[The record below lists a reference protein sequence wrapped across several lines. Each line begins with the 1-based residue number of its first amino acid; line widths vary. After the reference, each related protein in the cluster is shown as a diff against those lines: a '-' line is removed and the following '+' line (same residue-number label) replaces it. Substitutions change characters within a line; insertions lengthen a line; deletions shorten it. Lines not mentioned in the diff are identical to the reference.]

1 MSDRIKT
8 LYGQLVRNGYDLGG
22 YEKFNA
28 AMHDSNRRRSLYNQ
42 LVANRADL
50 GGYEKFSSVVETAP
64 RTTPSAPQ
72 KKRDVVADTINMLRT
87 PSSQYTRP
95 QPSKAAGTF
104 EMPSKYD
111 IYHNM
116 PDAIKR
122 HQTPTPLKPE
132 AVMPSVP
139 SNAAESVWAAAD
151 KAAGAEVRKKVDEGW
166 SWRKI
171 MQALSSGASVT
182 GGLGDDNAQALE
194 TTSVAHLKTHDL
206 QKLSDQAWAA
216 LGSKQQQSII
226 NDSYIYLKEQ
236 YPDADDKALVDAARK
251 MARAKS
257 DEQMYNLAV
266 EKNMP
271 KSVGEFFLRKAA
283 AASSFGSLSKGY
295 ASMMAGTRGDMEA
308 EDTALQKYGAKH
320 KVADI
325 AGSVAGFAVDPLTYA
340 SGAVGGA
347 ATKVTL
353 WAGGKVL
360 SEAAARKMS
369 QTLGGKLLLGAVSGA
384 ANFGTFEAGGEAIN
398 QYKWGGTLDVD
409 PETGRYVVGD
419 FSLGKV
425 ASQMR
430 HGLTMGGLMG
440 AFGTWLG
447 NVSTK
452 AAQATTS
459 TLGKL
464 GVRAG
469 ELGVGLVGEGT
480 IFATPE
486 FISTYGDYN
495 DVIKS
500 VSDKNSP
507 NYIADDKERSKYIA
521 ELKAQRGERM
531 MDIWQDNL
539 AMIAGFKAQHAIK
552 SAGRTISELAAS
564 RRGKVGFVERMG
576 RMLDGHPSLA
586 LSKEEQTELDK
597 HGYGDLTQMVK
608 EYKAYA
614 QKDGDLPYNKITQLL
629 NDKNVSEA
637 ARAKMYYYV
646 TGHSLPMSAVIAS
659 NVIDNGD
666 KTYTV
671 QSLGDNG
678 VITSRTY
685 GSRKRADYEKARID
699 RQAELNGVAMAE
711 QMFDNMDKAERLK
724 AVCTRLAQD
733 KGVSPETLLWLT
745 RKDPK
750 QMTAAEKRW
759 IKEIEDA
766 ANEDAPQGE
775 NATVRHIKGVIL
787 DEYGVDVDKALRKA
801 ADSRTDA
808 EKTAIS
814 AYNDELAQAVAER
827 KNAISQGETTD
838 AYRRGYEADTQGM
851 RDAYVAQMYEPSE
864 DNAETLRGV
873 ESQITESAKY
883 QAALE
888 RDELTQMT
896 HKDGSIHLATLK
908 DKDKDGNG
916 KQVYIVDGDIV
927 MKEDGSGI
935 DADASSK
942 SVIIY
947 DPATGEKKMVSPTAV
962 DGIESLGEVK
972 TAEQREAEINAHM
985 QDTIQ
990 RSKDWLEG
998 NVANPVGMQIQLG
1011 DGRIATIEA
1020 MHEDGKSAIATL
1032 PDGTQFLVPNDVL
1045 QRIVNNGQYADYKA
1059 RRDAEASKREAEQST
1074 ESAPETATEGGQP
1087 LPEEASPKEEESRE
1101 YAQGDV
1107 FDVVVDGQ
1115 KMHAEIVSPKDADG
1129 RFVVNVDDG
1138 ESMRT
1143 LYVTPEEL
1151 AAMEYREEPSP
1162 KAEETRLATEESSDK
1177 ALERGAQPT
1186 EEHTPTALERIPR
1199 DEKGNAQ
1206 FHDVDTETA
1215 WDGLVEMSGNEETAH
1230 KVAEASLANAER
1242 KLKAAKALKE
1252 KGETPE
1258 ELLRSIK
1265 ENEAAVA
1272 EAQRV
1277 VDAWKAIVGEKTR
1290 REEAAKAEA
1299 ERIATEKAEA
1309 ERKAAEERERAEAE
1323 EEARV
1328 EAERKTEEERI
1339 AKQKAE
1345 EKTEEAESDKEEA
1358 EKQMDDEEPKPVGSG
1373 VFGNI
1378 YNQFKGKVK
1387 EAFDF
1392 LMKHKGGDLLGVF
1405 HRKDVGDIDL
1415 VWGDHGGGL
1424 AHIIRRHIIEQ
1435 NDFKNV
1441 DEIQKVIEDVIRNGL
1456 IVRENK
1462 DKINIEYNGYRV
1474 SIKKTIRDSKGS
1486 VVENK
1491 NWIVTAF
1498 DKSKPKHEKRNPS
1511 SSETLTT
1518 PSANQKADG
1527 VTLPSNE
1534 DSIDKGSEKAEKKQ
1548 EKQSVFDKAKEI
1560 ADKEE
1565 KKRKAEAEDDSALG
1579 QATRAVGK
1587 KKKVN
1592 LFKYTVSEKNS
1603 HPALRGVHY
1612 ANGYAY
1618 ASDGSILFKE
1628 KADYPKEWEGTIR
1641 DKNGNLI
1648 DGIYP
1653 DTEKAIHRL
1662 VHILDKEVESLPSKE
1677 VLDFAIAASKK
1688 LKGEAIPVAID
1699 GIFFNAVNLK
1709 KFLEAVA
1716 SKGMDKVVYRHPMLY
1731 ATNGKD
1737 EIVMMPTV
1745 NTLEGVLDIADRME
1759 SAGLPK
1765 EQIDAWKAHIEAA
1778 DKKMSFEDFQNAEKN
1793 AKRKGV
1799 RLTEAESPKRKADER
1814 YQRGEGGVKPSK
1826 AEVALRDAVIDRLR
1840 ESGMDVI
1847 ADEAEGQRVLD
1858 EVNGRAKVQM
1868 GDAPETFAERQK
1880 QAVESHGVVM
1890 PGLNESYV
1898 EVVKDI
1904 PRHEYTG
1911 SIAEATREAIDAAKR
1926 KYAGKELTYN
1936 NYGANFNYTISA
1948 NAIDICLSPKH
1959 QNLSANKGIHLALAE
1974 HLDEVI
1980 NKSVEVE
1987 EHPDYIKGKDGKRG
2001 EEVNPNAIMHRF
2013 YGVAVI
2019 DGTPCRVMTLMREDG
2034 RSEEANG
2041 VHSYEVQKIEV
2052 LDNESPSTSNGVGT
2066 QMKDLSAYPLAK
2078 LLKGVEKSYDKGK
2091 YLLDESKKRSVGLRE
2106 QRVDGADGVRFFRT
2120 ANGEA
2125 YGFTVGGRIYID
2137 PRIATSETPVHEYA
2151 HLWAEALRNG
2161 NPKEWQNVVEL
2172 MKGTNVWDEVKARY
2186 PELKSDDEI
2195 ADEVIA
2201 TYSGRR
2207 GAERLREE
2215 QRKIAEGNGGVFEKA
2230 EAVNALE
2237 RVKQALKKFWNG
2249 VADFLHIHYKSAEEV
2264 ADRVMKDLLE
2274 GVDPRKMGKTKD
2286 GGVRFSAKQK
2296 RALETASLG
2305 NVPRS
2310 LTVVSSAAGA
2320 NVLNNIEN
2328 LAKEFEKSATQPK
2341 TFIGD
2346 VAKALGASRFG
2357 SGSEYATF
2365 ETKNGNIV
2373 TIRLAN
2379 HNAHVSGFDHNDKD
2393 NGISIVISPK
2403 PNEGITNDGNAHI
2416 TEFYYDSIKLRRAE
2430 GKPLA
2435 EIVRSIKQALYS
2447 GEFKDTTG
2455 LAERQEVNG
2464 EDVIRYQSSSENSDK
2479 TLAGVHNITEEKLR
2493 KALKL
2498 GGLANPSVAVIDIS
2512 KNSHEGFG
2520 EISLILPS
2528 EKVAKRTGKNAGTW
2542 QGDAWT
2548 PTYPQIE
2555 RRMSNKGA
2563 EKASKDVLS
2572 VPSDMYSEVRIGLDR
2587 WLDSGEANSAMAYMF
2602 LHEKGVAPEPKKI
2615 QPKFSDEAYNELKSI
2630 TAGNFNIYGI
2640 SKADAQK
2647 VLAMYID
2654 AYFDGDKDLYE
2665 DKTKAWLE
2673 KNRSIV
2679 DAGDKGGMR
2688 YAIAKENVKLYDEY
2702 GFNYRGVQ
2710 TFVRDVE
2717 YDHRNTGVDMN
2728 ATLNEVEDYIKTN
2741 SLTDEF
2747 NTWQEGKEKEYG
2759 IKEVIFDGFTPS
2771 GNRRYIPNTLENVS
2785 KIMKKQGRNGATGA
2799 WASFPNFAA
2808 RLMPSY
2814 GTLEDIRSKKG
2825 LLTSDREK
2833 IDDFREKWSK
2843 VFFELGMKCQP
2854 DATGTF
2860 DDYGFDRL
2868 SEAAMTS
2875 DPQAFL
2881 KQEYNVDFSDED
2893 TKRLK
2898 KMVKAIKEEY
2908 PAMYFETKFERPVYL
2923 NEFAA
2928 VVVPNDLGT
2937 DVKKALSD
2945 LGIAM
2950 YEYDASKEGDR
2961 SRAFDEAV
2969 KSSGKIR
2976 FQFIGEKG
2984 AAEADHAEEVFANE
2998 NVERSVREKGELTDA
3013 EVAEKERD
3021 IDHSVRSSKE
3031 MAEERLEIERKAKS
3045 DGTWLKAPNGKR
3057 TNLNERQWVDVR
3069 TKNFKEWF
3077 GDWENDPENAS
3088 KIVDENGEPLMVFHY
3103 TPEDFTVFGEG
3114 KEIGASTF
3122 YNASDANYAA
3132 TAAVGDWF
3140 TSKSDLPDYM
3150 GKPMRV
3156 FLNIKEP
3163 SDGRSLEVLADEVG
3177 YEISSKDYEAFDEDR
3192 DNTAPIIEAG
3202 KNYQE
3207 KLRDRGYDGIF
3218 IADEEFGGTSYITF
3232 APNQIKSAV
3241 ENDGSYSPKENDIR
3255 RSVREKK
3262 EDEKTELTAEEREL
3276 RDNLVERMRKGGLDV
3291 VTDSEEMQR
3300 VIGTE
3305 NERTRMTGAG
3315 SVREHRVYHGSGAD
3329 FDVFDH
3335 SHMGEGEG
3343 AQAYG
3348 WGTYVTEVE
3357 GIGRTYAIQNTTK
3370 HNDALRALQHDV
3382 DAISDQLNR
3391 RRDDLK
3397 YDEEQLKRA
3406 NEWRAEAELDYE
3418 LFKDEAEELKE
3429 KYGES
3434 SPEYRNHLFNDI
3446 YTDEMKRAQSS
3457 VKSTEESIQYRKEKI
3472 AELEKALKDKQVEI
3486 DELPKEFPRH
3496 LYTVEIPDDNGSN
3509 YLDWDGHP
3517 TESLLKDVGSFLESN
3532 GFERVQ
3538 DNPVRYE
3545 KGESSVVLNPNATGA
3560 DLYAELQKALGS
3572 DKKASQALS
3581 ELGCIGIK
3589 YPADN
3594 MRGGREDG
3602 AKDYVIF
3609 NENDAKITDHTRFLR
3624 TADGEVYGLV
3634 KDGRIYLD
3642 PKVATAETAVH
3653 EYTHLWGDML
3663 RRKDSEQW
3671 SHTVKEL
3678 KNSVLW
3684 EEVKELYPELKTDD
3698 EIADEVL
3705 STFSGRRGA
3714 ERLREEARR
3723 VAEGE
3728 GGVFTKAKAIETL
3741 ERVKEAIA
3749 RFWEG
3754 VARMFGINRYR
3765 SVEELADMA
3774 MKDLLDSK
3782 NPMKDESGMRKRGEV
3797 GDEGVKSLKGEEA
3810 LTALDSIFGENEG
3823 SAIPPK
3829 ISSFAKFKNLFK
3841 KPVRTFLGELVQ
3853 VKEEVWNKILRNNRQ
3868 DITGTVLPT
3877 IENADFAIRD
3887 TDGSTLYVKRF
3898 KGDGQE
3904 RMYNV
3909 VVVNKH
3915 GEVEDYISSV
3925 HIKRDN
3931 NLRNKIK
3938 KGAELFLPN
3947 ARTTDGT
3954 MSRNNSTPG
3963 AKVANYS
3970 ETAKPRY
3977 SRKPGES
3984 IFDYASRVSEDVDRS
3999 VRERVSARDEYEKKV
4014 KSKGFQTKEA
4024 LQNSMLGLQ
4033 EFMLAI
4039 DHASGNK
4046 RYIEDIPDFE
4056 NPILGENRLSSVN
4069 KEEMHQV
4076 AKTQFKP
4083 LMSAVAKL
4091 SGKGKESGE
4100 LYDYMF
4106 AKHGLERDAVMRQR
4120 EAQKEFDKYQK
4131 ANPKGTKTIGDFV
4144 ASLEGKDYAGLTAL
4158 TAEDGRVKSIQ
4169 SQIDAID
4176 EQMKATDDQLLL
4188 RKLGGQKKRLKVDLL
4203 NAARDAADDIRK
4215 AFESDPNHNL
4225 SDINELWSRVNEVNG
4240 NTLRK
4245 LYESG
4250 MLTKEAYNDISSMYT
4265 NYIPM
4270 RGFDQTTSADAYAYL
4285 THGDSAFNAPIKTAK
4300 GRSSKADNPIAYMQ
4314 AMAESAI
4321 MQGNRN
4327 VLVKQKMLNF
4337 VRNHP
4342 SDLASVSDV
4351 WLQYDSVADEWKP
4364 VFPDNIDANDSA
4376 SVVAQKMKAF
4386 EDKMEQRAENF
4397 PNLVIRSNEA
4407 PDIPYKVVEKG
4418 QLNEHQV
4425 LVKQNGKSY
4434 IITVNGSPRAAQA
4447 ANGLTNPDTDLT
4459 GAIGKVF
4466 EGAEALNRQLSSLYT
4481 TLNPDFIGSN
4491 YVRDALYSNTM
4502 VYVKEGAKYGGSFNL
4517 NFAKYN
4523 PAEMANLYARYNKG
4537 SLDTSNETH
4546 KLFLEFMQNGG
4557 ETGFV
4562 NLKQIEKRKSEI
4574 AKAIKRDGEISAAQ
4588 IWGGLNDA
4596 IDFANRAVENSAR
4609 FAAYVTSRK
4618 SGRSVGRSVYDA
4630 KEISVNFN
4638 RKGSGSKFMGAEGQ
4652 TKAGNAAAFVSGAG
4666 RGLYIFWNAGLQGLT
4681 NFSRQIGRHPGRA
4694 LTLASLL
4701 FGFGALMSYLGNRD
4715 DDDENNY
4722 FNLPKYIRRSNV
4734 CYKIGDLF
4742 VTIPLPVE
4750 YRSFYGLGELASST
4764 LAGKE
4769 DGTTKD
4775 IAKEAVSQVS
4785 QLFPIDFAEGGGGL
4799 HALIPSAVK
4808 PIVEAE
4814 TNTAWTGLPIYKD
4827 NDFNKNMPEYTK
4839 VYKTANGY
4847 LVEIARALNDATGG
4861 NKYKKGFIDINPA
4874 KMEYVLKGML
4884 GGAFSFPD
4892 KLVKT
4897 TETIMGDREFDWRNT
4912 PFANRFVKNADERT
4926 EYKSLNEQY
4935 FKLKDEMD
4943 VVKQQLKGFEK
4954 EADAG
4959 NEKYEKALL
4968 QLEDSKDYERLEL
4981 FKDYEKELKGL
4992 NDELKELRM
5001 SPDYDKAEEK
5011 ELQKEIAE
5019 LQRQL
5024 IDEMREIKK

>member
-28 AMHDSNRRRSLYNQ
+28 AMHDSNRRRTLYNQ

-64 RTTPSAPQ
+64 RTQTTTP

-166 SWRKI
+166 SWDKI
-171 MQALSSGASVT
+171 LRMLSSGASVT

-295 ASMMAGTRGDMEA
+295 ASMMAGTKGDMEA

-325 AGSVAGFAVDPLTYA
+325 AGSVAGFAVDPLTYT

-347 ATKVTL
+347 ATKVAL

-360 SEAAARKMS
+360 SEAAARKML

-384 ANFGTFEAGGEAIN
+384 ANFGTFEAGGEALN

-425 ASQMR
+425 VSQMG
-430 HGLTMGGLMG
+430 HGLTMGGLTG

-671 QSLGDNG
+671 QALGDNG

-808 EKTAIS
+808 EETAIS
-814 AYNDELAQAVAER
+814 AYNNELAQAVAER
-827 KNAISQGETTD
+827 KNAISQDETTD

-864 DNAETLRGV
+864 DNAETLKGV
-873 ESQITESAKY
+873 EAQITESAKY

-888 RDELTQMT
+888 RDELKQMT

-908 DKDKDGNG
+908 EKDKDGNG

-972 TAEQREAEINAHM
+972 TAEQREAEINAQM
-985 QDTIQ
+985 QDAIQ

-998 NVANPVGMQIQLG
+998 NVTDPVGMQIQLG
-1011 DGRIATIEA
+1011 DGRIATIGA
-1020 MHEDGKSAIATL
+1020 MHEDGSSAIATL
-1032 PDGTQFLVPNDVL
+1032 PDGTQFLVSKDVL
-1045 QRIVNNGQYADYKA
+1045 QRIVNNGHYADYKA
-1059 RRDAEASKREAEQST
+1059 RRDAEASKREAEQGS

-1087 LPEEASPKEEESRE
+1087 LPEEVAPKEEERRE
-1101 YAQGDV
+1101 YAQGDE

-1129 RFVVNVDDG
+1129 KFVVNVDDG

-1162 KAEETRLATEESSDK
+1162 KVEETRLATEDSSDK
-1177 ALERGAQPT
+1177 ALERGAQLT
-1186 EEHTPTALERIPR
+1186 EEHAPTALERIPR

-1206 FHDVDTETA
+1206 FHDVDTEIA

-1252 KGETPE
+1252 KGDTPE

-1265 ENEAAVA
+1265 ENEKAVA
-1272 EAQRV
+1272 EAEKE
-1277 VDAWKAIVGEKTR
+1277 VDAWKAIAGEKSR

-1309 ERKAAEERERAEAE
+1309 ERKAAEERERAEKEEKARIEAE
-1323 EEARV
+1323 KK
-1328 EAERKTEEERI
+1328 EAERIAAEKAEEERI
-1339 AKQKAE
+1339 AKQ
-1345 EKTEEAESDKEEA
+1345 KTEEAESDKEEA
-1358 EKQMDDEEPKPVGSG
+1358 DKQSSDEENTK
-1373 VFGNI
+1373 
-1378 YNQFKGKVK
+1378 KVADSEGENTLKAKIEAASADVNTDPTEAQK
-1387 EAFDF
+1387 EAGNYKKGHVQVGTFDITIEQPEGSIRRGTDADGKQWEIKMHNTYGYFRGTEGVDGDHIDVF
-1392 LMKHKGGDLLGVF
+1392 LSNDIDGWNGRKVFVVDQYNPDGTFDEHKVMLGFNDMDEAKSDYLANYEKGWENGRRITVSTTNLEDF
-1405 HRKDVGDIDL
+1405 EKWIDSSHRKTKPFSEYSSVNKET
-1415 VWGDHGGGL
+1415 V
-1424 AHIIRRHIIEQ
+1424 A
-1435 NDFKNV
+1435 
-1441 DEIQKVIEDVIRNGL
+1441 NG
-1456 IVRENK
+1456 
-1462 DKINIEYNGYRV
+1462 
-1474 SIKKTIRDSKGS
+1474 
-1486 VVENK
+1486 
-1491 NWIVTAF
+1491 
-1498 DKSKPKHEKRNPS
+1498 KP
-1511 SSETLTT
+1511 
-1518 PSANQKADG
+1518 G
-1527 VTLPSNE
+1527 
-1534 DSIDKGSEKAEKKQ
+1534 KKQ

-1565 KKRKAEAEDDSALG
+1565 KKRKAEAD
-1579 QATRAVGK
+1579 K
-1587 KKKVN
+1587 
-1592 LFKYTVSEKNS
+1592 
-1603 HPALRGVHY
+1603 
-1612 ANGYAY
+1612 
-1618 ASDGSILFKE
+1618 
-1628 KADYPKEWEGTIR
+1628 PKQ
-1641 DKNGNLI
+1641 K
-1648 DGIYP
+1648 P
-1653 DTEKAIHRL
+1653 
-1662 VHILDKEVESLPSKE
+1662 
-1677 VLDFAIAASKK
+1677 
-1688 LKGEAIPVAID
+1688 
-1699 GIFFNAVNLK
+1699 
-1709 KFLEAVA
+1709 
-1716 SKGMDKVVYRHPMLY
+1716 
-1731 ATNGKD
+1731 
-1737 EIVMMPTV
+1737 
-1745 NTLEGVLDIADRME
+1745 
-1759 SAGLPK
+1759 
-1765 EQIDAWKAHIEAA
+1765 
-1778 DKKMSFEDFQNAEKN
+1778 
-1793 AKRKGV
+1793 
-1799 RLTEAESPKRKADER
+1799 LTEAERKDAEEVAGALGYRVEWVDTMEENGTIDADKKVIRIAKDAENPLVQVLGHEVAHGVRRMDGGKFKTLQKAAKEVVGEKEWNERIEKKRELNAYAEGKLAEEVTCDIVGEALNDKDALKR
-1814 YQRGEGGVKPSK
+1814 LAESLRGERGIL
-1826 AEVALRDAVIDRLR
+1826 ARLRDAVVRMVEYFKNRGDKEGVRRMKAADKLLAEFESALKEGEGVNESAREAGVPTDNVGNIDFSHRTYHDYKDDDGNEHKGTRGKIIEYLNNAGMKKSDIGKFVDNMDYWYDLTGKVASLVDKDGNFDFPAFHEWSQTSPLYKKYEGNIVRAVSTLVSNGEYPLNFELSTDCIKREAFTQILNEMVDLGGAIWKNLTPAKIQELRTLQQSYGIQVACPLCFVEGKRLNIMKWATGVTDKWNEAVRRVVGDEATPFGFGKGTYVPATPYNERTTPQEVTDQINEVARIVGSR
-1840 ESGMDVI
+1840 EGALPKDLARMQENTKAMEALLQQYYEDYVAKHGSAEGFSLSEAQLGELAKLRGKGASNVVDRMVDMIATHPELQHTLDVSDLVGSKGLMAIRGQSGEGFAKMYSLIVCANGTGTPKIVQDAQPYSGDILDVRQSKFDKAAEIGGARLFSFSDFDLTKTFDIMQIMWDCAARKAKVQSYSKEIPYILMFGKSGVKINMSMLPEARPSEGLVQEYKEAKGSARKYVLEKIRENAGLDMEGGHIVGIQLSDSHSVSKEFAESIYHNPDYNANCGAIMVGISVNHALYAMGQDYIRQVIPFHLSGMPISARRATDCQYYRDFTSEQNTGI
-1847 ADEAEGQRVLD
+1847 I
-1858 EVNGRAKVQM
+1858 VNGR
-1868 GDAPETFAERQK
+1868 
-1880 QAVESHGVVM
+1880 
-1890 PGLNESYV
+1890 
-1898 EVVKDI
+1898 
-1904 PRHEYTG
+1904 
-1911 SIAEATREAIDAAKR
+1911 
-1926 KYAGKELTYN
+1926 
-1936 NYGANFNYTISA
+1936 
-1948 NAIDICLSPKH
+1948 
-1959 QNLSANKGIHLALAE
+1959 
-1974 HLDEVI
+1974 
-1980 NKSVEVE
+1980 
-1987 EHPDYIKGKDGKRG
+1987 
-2001 EEVNPNAIMHRF
+2001 
-2013 YGVAVI
+2013 
-2019 DGTPCRVMTLMREDG
+2019 
-2034 RSEEANG
+2034 
-2041 VHSYEVQKIEV
+2041 
-2052 LDNESPSTSNGVGT
+2052 
-2066 QMKDLSAYPLAK
+2066 
-2078 LLKGVEKSYDKGK
+2078 
-2091 YLLDESKKRSVGLRE
+2091 
-2106 QRVDGADGVRFFRT
+2106 
-2120 ANGEA
+2120 
-2125 YGFTVGGRIYID
+2125 
-2137 PRIATSETPVHEYA
+2137 
-2151 HLWAEALRNG
+2151 
-2161 NPKEWQNVVEL
+2161 
-2172 MKGTNVWDEVKARY
+2172 
-2186 PELKSDDEI
+2186 
-2195 ADEVIA
+2195 
-2201 TYSGRR
+2201 
-2207 GAERLREE
+2207 
-2215 QRKIAEGNGGVFEKA
+2215 
-2230 EAVNALE
+2230 
-2237 RVKQALKKFWNG
+2237 RVKQF
-2249 VADFLHIHYKSAEEV
+2249 
-2264 ADRVMKDLLE
+2264 
-2274 GVDPRKMGKTKD
+2274 D
-2286 GGVRFSAKQK
+2286 GGGKPIHNKDVTSDFDFYEGENEKGWDMRQRCRDYVKWCDDNG
-2296 RALETASLG
+2296 L
-2305 NVPRS
+2305 VPR
-2310 LTVVSSAAGA
+2310 
-2320 NVLNNIEN
+2320 
-2328 LAKEFEKSATQPK
+2328 FEWAVNSDNYKAWCKKKGYQP
-2341 TFIGD
+2341 
-2346 VAKALGASRFG
+2346 
-2357 SGSEYATF
+2357 
-2365 ETKNGNIV
+2365 NQ
-2373 TIRLAN
+2373 
-2379 HNAHVSGFDHNDKD
+2379 
-2393 NGISIVISPK
+2393 
-2403 PNEGITNDGNAHI
+2403 
-2416 TEFYYDSIKLRRAE
+2416 
-2430 GKPLA
+2430 
-2435 EIVRSIKQALYS
+2435 EIVDMMDAHTTDGVYDEYYKVITDFTAYKPVFDEKGNTI
-2447 GEFKDTTG
+2447 GEESAPHRPVTG
-2455 LAERQEVNG
+2455 DFAM
-2464 EDVIRYQSSSENSDK
+2464 DDK
-2479 TLAGVHNITEEKLR
+2479 TLGMVLGVDSEGR
-2493 KALKL
+2493 KVDDTSM
-2498 GGLANPSVAVIDIS
+2498 LANRENTI
-2512 KNSHEGFG
+2512 
-2520 EISLILPS
+2520 
-2528 EKVAKRTGKNAGTW
+2528 KNA
-2542 QGDAWT
+2542 DA
-2548 PTYPQIE
+2548 
-2555 RRMSNKGA
+2555 NKKEIA
-2563 EKASKDVLS
+2563 EKALL
-2572 VPSDMYSEVRIGLDR
+2572 ILNG
-2587 WLDSGEANSAMAYMF
+2587 
-2602 LHEKGVAPEPKKI
+2602 
-2615 QPKFSDEAYNELKSI
+2615 
-2630 TAGNFNIYGI
+2630 
-2640 SKADAQK
+2640 KAK
-2647 VLAMYID
+2647 VENLV
-2654 AYFDGDKDLYE
+2654 K
-2665 DKTKAWLE
+2665 
-2673 KNRSIV
+2673 
-2679 DAGDKGGMR
+2679 KGGEQFDNNSDSDKFM
-2688 YAIAKENVKLYDEY
+2688 ESTS
-2702 GFNYRGVQ
+2702 G
-2710 TFVRDVE
+2710 
-2717 YDHRNTGVDMN
+2717 GVD
-2728 ATLNEVEDYIKTN
+2728 
-2741 SLTDEF
+2741 
-2747 NTWQEGKEKEYG
+2747 
-2759 IKEVIFDGFTPS
+2759 
-2771 GNRRYIPNTLENVS
+2771 
-2785 KIMKKQGRNGATGA
+2785 
-2799 WASFPNFAA
+2799 
-2808 RLMPSY
+2808 
-2814 GTLEDIRSKKG
+2814 
-2825 LLTSDREK
+2825 
-2833 IDDFREKWSK
+2833 
-2843 VFFELGMKCQP
+2843 
-2854 DATGTF
+2854 
-2860 DDYGFDRL
+2860 
-2868 SEAAMTS
+2868 
-2875 DPQAFL
+2875 
-2881 KQEYNVDFSDED
+2881 
-2893 TKRLK
+2893 
-2898 KMVKAIKEEY
+2898 
-2908 PAMYFETKFERPVYL
+2908 
-2923 NEFAA
+2923 
-2928 VVVPNDLGT
+2928 
-2937 DVKKALSD
+2937 
-2945 LGIAM
+2945 
-2950 YEYDASKEGDR
+2950 
-2961 SRAFDEAV
+2961 
-2969 KSSGKIR
+2969 
-2976 FQFIGEKG
+2976 
-2984 AAEADHAEEVFANE
+2984 
-2998 NVERSVREKGELTDA
+2998 RSVREN
-3013 EVAEKERD
+3013 
-3021 IDHSVRSSKE
+3021 RS
-3031 MAEERLEIERKAKS
+3031 
-3045 DGTWLKAPNGKR
+3045 
-3057 TNLNERQWVDVR
+3057 
-3069 TKNFKEWF
+3069 
-3077 GDWENDPENAS
+3077 
-3088 KIVDENGEPLMVFHY
+3088 
-3103 TPEDFTVFGEG
+3103 
-3114 KEIGASTF
+3114 
-3122 YNASDANYAA
+3122 
-3132 TAAVGDWF
+3132 
-3140 TSKSDLPDYM
+3140 
-3150 GKPMRV
+3150 
-3156 FLNIKEP
+3156 
-3163 SDGRSLEVLADEVG
+3163 
-3177 YEISSKDYEAFDEDR
+3177 
-3192 DNTAPIIEAG
+3192 
-3202 KNYQE
+3202 
-3207 KLRDRGYDGIF
+3207 
-3218 IADEEFGGTSYITF
+3218 
-3232 APNQIKSAV
+3232 
-3241 ENDGSYSPKENDIR
+3241 
-3255 RSVREKK
+3255 
-3262 EDEKTELTAEEREL
+3262 EKTELTAEEREL

-3300 VIGTE
+3300 VIDRLNGRGRLSGRQKSALETATIAAEATNNATVISSADGAKIQNNLGTLATNYE
-3305 NERTRMTGAG
+3305 NIANKTRGFITDLSRALGLKQHGASQYGTFEAPDGKRITIRVSNHNARVSNFDKNNESEGISIVISSHKNKGLHNDGNAHIIEYFYPKRALENAEGKPLAEMIRSVSDVLAGGEFKDTTGLAEREEVNAG

-3329 FDVFDH
+3329 FDAFDH

-3357 GIGRTYAIQNTTK
+3357 GIGRTYAIQNTTT

-3391 RRDDLK
+3391 HRDDLK

-3418 LFKDEAEELKE
+3418 LFRDEAEKLKE
-3429 KYGES
+3429 KYGEA
-3434 SPEYRNHLFNDI
+3434 SPKYRNHLFNDI

-3472 AELEKALKDKQVEI
+3472 AELEKALKDKQAEI

-3496 LYTVEIPDDNGSN
+3496 LYTVEIPDDNGGN
-3509 YLDWDGHP
+3509 YLDWNGHP
-3517 TESLLKDVGSFLESN
+3517 AESLLKDVGSFLESE

-3538 DNPVRYE
+3538 DNPARYE
-3545 KGESSVVLNPNATGA
+3545 KGESTVVLNPKATGA
-3560 DLYAELQKALGS
+3560 DLYAELQEALGS
-3572 DKKASQALS
+3572 DKKASQALA

-3602 AKDYVIF
+3602 AKNYVIF

-3671 SHTVKEL
+3671 SRTVKEL

-3723 VAEGE
+3723 VADGE

-3765 SVEELADMA
+3765 SAEELADMA

-3810 LTALDSIFGENEG
+3810 MVALDNIFEDKKTENM
-3823 SAIPPK
+3823 PQK
-3829 ISSFAKFKNLFK
+3829 VSSLVKFMELFR
-3841 KPVRTFLGELVQ
+3841 KPVRTFLGEVVN
-3853 VKEEVWNKILRNNRQ
+3853 VKEEVYNKIIREKRTS
-3868 DITGTVLPT
+3868 ISGAVLPT
-3877 IENADFAIRD
+3877 LENADFAIRD
-3887 TDGSTLYVKRF
+3887 TDGSTLYIKRF
-3898 KGDGQE
+3898 KSENNDNV
-3904 RMYNV
+3904 YNIA
-3909 VVVNKH
+3909 VVNKY
-3915 GEVEDYISSV
+3915 GEVEDYVSSV
-3925 HIKRDN
+3925 HIKSDN
-3931 NLRNKIK
+3931 NLRNKIT
-3938 KGAELFLPN
+3938 KGAELLLPQE
-3947 ARTTDGT
+3947 RITDGILP
-3954 MSRNNSTPG
+3954 RNNPTPT
-3963 AKVANYS
+3963 ANVTNIS
-3970 ETAKPRY
+3970 EPSKPRY

-3999 VRERVSARDEYEKKV
+3999 VREIVSARDEYEKKV

-4033 EFMLAI
+4033 EFMSAI

-4091 SGKGKESGE
+4091 SGNGKESGE

-4120 EAQKEFDKYQK
+4120 EAQKDFDKYQK

-4176 EQMKATDDQLLL
+4176 EQMEVTDNQLLL
-4188 RKLGGQKKRLKVDLL
+4188 HYLGGQKKRLKVDLL

-4215 AFESDPNHNL
+4215 TFENNPSHDR

-4376 SVVAQKMKAF
+4376 SVVAKKMEAF
-4386 EDKMEQRAENF
+4386 EDKMKQMAEKH
-4397 PNLVIRSNEA
+4397 PDLVMRSNEA

-4459 GAIGKVF
+4459 GAVGKVF

-4502 VYVKEGAKYGGSFNL
+4502 VYVKEGAKYGGSFNF

-4523 PAEMANLYARYNKG
+4523 PAEMANLYASYNKG

-4546 KLFLEFMQNGG
+4546 RLFLEFMQNGG

-4574 AKAIKRDGEISAAQ
+4574 AKAIKRDGRISAAQ
-4588 IWGGLNDA
+4588 IWGGLSDA
-4596 IDFANRAVENSAR
+4596 VDFANRAVENSAR

-4839 VYKTANGY
+4839 VYKTANGH

-4968 QLEDSKDYERLEL
+4968 QLEDSKDYERFEL

-5001 SPDYDKAEEK
+5001 SPDYDNAEEK

>member
-1 MSDRIKT
+1 MGK
-8 LYGQLVRNGYDLGG
+8 
-22 YEKFNA
+22 
-28 AMHDSNRRRSLYNQ
+28 DSALKLYNALKSQ
-42 LVANRADL
+42 GKYTKSFAEFQGIL
-50 GGYEKFSSVVETAP
+50 GDKQRSQKLYTALSNDGLYTKTFSDFSNQFGSGSETAHTT
-64 RTTPSAPQ
+64 RTQTTTP
-72 KKRDVVADTINMLRT
+72 KKTDFVADTINMLRT

-95 QPSKAAGTF
+95 QTTRPQTTAPQKETDWK
-104 EMPSKYD
+104 SKYD
-111 IYHNM
+111 VYKSM
-116 PDAIKR
+116 PTSVKQYAP
-122 HQTPTPLKPE
+122 TPTPLRQDTDV
-132 AVMPSVP
+132 AMHS
-139 SNAAESVWAAAD
+139 AASSTWDAAD
-151 KAAGAEVRKKVDEGW
+151 REAKSEYDKLHPKKEESFWERAARLMTDAEMGMGNENMEKATD
-166 SWRKI
+166 
-171 MQALSSGASVT
+171 MLAS
-182 GGLGDDNAQALE
+182 
-194 TTSVAHLKTHDL
+194 HYKTHDL
-206 QKLSDQAWAA
+206 QKLSDQAWNA
-216 LGSKQQQSII
+216 LGATQQKNIT
-226 NDSYIYLKEQ
+226 DEAYDELKRQ
-236 YPDADDKALVDAARK
+236 YPQATEKELREAAAK
-251 MARAKS
+251 VARAKS
-257 DEQMYNLAV
+257 DETMYNLAV
-266 EKNMP
+266 QKNMP
-271 KSVGEFFLRKAA
+271 DNAISFFARKMAEGNSV
-283 AASSFGSLSKGY
+283 ASLFTGLARQK
-295 ASMMAGTRGDMEA
+295 AGTVGDLVAETEA
-308 EDTALQKYGAKH
+308 NERYGKKH
-320 KVADI
+320 KVAGI
-325 AGSVAGFAVDPLTYA
+325 AGSVVGMASDPLTYA
-340 SGAVGGA
+340 AGGVGGA
-347 ATKVTL
+347 ATKGAL

-419 FSLGKV
+419 FSLGKI
-425 ASQMR
+425 ASQMG
-430 HGLTMGGLMG
+430 HGLTMGGLTG

-447 NVSTK
+447 NVSAK

-521 ELKAQRGERM
+521 ELKAQRGERI

-576 RMLDGHPSLA
+576 RMLDGHPSLV
-586 LSKEEQTELDK
+586 LSKEEQAELNK

-666 KTYTV
+666 KTFTV

-745 RKDPK
+745 HKDPK

-759 IKEIEDA
+759 IKEIEAA

-814 AYNDELAQAVAER
+814 AYNNELAQAVAER
-827 KNAISQGETTD
+827 KNAISQDETTD

-888 RDELTQMT
+888 RDELKQMT

-972 TAEQREAEINAHM
+972 TAEQREAEINARM

-990 RSKDWLEG
+990 SGKDWLEG

-1032 PDGTQFLVPNDVL
+1032 PDGTQFLVPKDVL

-1074 ESAPETATEGGQP
+1074 ESASETATEGGQP

-1107 FDVVVDGQ
+1107 FDVVVDGN
-1115 KMHAEIVSPKDADG
+1115 KMHAEIVSPKDTDG

-1151 AAMEYREEPSP
+1151 AAMEYREDPSP
-1162 KAEETRLATEESSDK
+1162 KAEETRLATEDSSDK

-1186 EEHTPTALERIPR
+1186 EEHAPTALERIPR

-1230 KVAEASLANAER
+1230 KVAEASLANAEKR
-1242 KLKAAKALKE
+1242 LKAAKALKE

-1265 ENEAAVA
+1265 ENEAAAA

-1277 VDAWKAIVGEKTR
+1277 VAAWKAIVGEKAR

-1323 EEARV
+1323 EKKRIEAEKKEAERIAAEKAEEEARV
-1328 EAERKTEEERI
+1328 EAERKAEEERKTKEEERKERDENGQPFVVLSDGTTTFGEI
-1339 AKQKAE
+1339 TEDTGLTAAPIKLSEGVADEKGNGYGLRHIEARHGDQIRKAGFSSVEEFIEQVAKNYDVIKEGSDRNGNKTYRLLLTDKHNNTLMIELSKDGSYWNVNTAGVFKKSYGKDKKEVYNRHTTVKQSAE
-1345 EKTEEAESDKEEA
+1345 TAETSQADEHSGTQSTSRMNVPTTSADKGTTLPADQQTSDKENTKKVADSEGENTLKAKIEA
-1358 EKQMDDEEPKPVGSG
+1358 ASADVNTEPTEA
-1373 VFGNI
+1373 
-1378 YNQFKGKVK
+1378 QK
-1387 EAFDF
+1387 EAGNYKKGHVQVGTFDITIEQPEGSIRRGTDADGKKWESKMHNTYGYFRGTEGVDGDHIDVF
-1392 LMKHKGGDLLGVF
+1392 LSNDIDGWNGRKVFVVDQYNPDGTFDEHKVMLGF
-1405 HRKDVGDIDL
+1405 NDMDEAKSDYLTNYEKGWENGRRIDISSTNLEDFEKWIGSSHRKTKPFSEYSSV
-1415 VWGDHGGGL
+1415 
-1424 AHIIRRHIIEQ
+1424 
-1435 NDFKNV
+1435 
-1441 DEIQKVIEDVIRNGL
+1441 
-1456 IVRENK
+1456 NK
-1462 DKINIEYNGYRV
+1462 
-1474 SIKKTIRDSKGS
+1474 
-1486 VVENK
+1486 
-1491 NWIVTAF
+1491 
-1498 DKSKPKHEKRNPS
+1498 
-1511 SSETLTT
+1511 ETVAT
-1518 PSANQKADG
+1518 
-1527 VTLPSNE
+1527 
-1534 DSIDKGSEKAEKKQ
+1534 DKGSEKAEKKQ

-1565 KKRKAEAEDDSALG
+1565 KKRKAEAD
-1579 QATRAVGK
+1579 K
-1587 KKKVN
+1587 
-1592 LFKYTVSEKNS
+1592 
-1603 HPALRGVHY
+1603 
-1612 ANGYAY
+1612 
-1618 ASDGSILFKE
+1618 
-1628 KADYPKEWEGTIR
+1628 PKQ
-1641 DKNGNLI
+1641 K
-1648 DGIYP
+1648 P
-1653 DTEKAIHRL
+1653 
-1662 VHILDKEVESLPSKE
+1662 
-1677 VLDFAIAASKK
+1677 
-1688 LKGEAIPVAID
+1688 
-1699 GIFFNAVNLK
+1699 
-1709 KFLEAVA
+1709 
-1716 SKGMDKVVYRHPMLY
+1716 
-1731 ATNGKD
+1731 
-1737 EIVMMPTV
+1737 
-1745 NTLEGVLDIADRME
+1745 
-1759 SAGLPK
+1759 
-1765 EQIDAWKAHIEAA
+1765 
-1778 DKKMSFEDFQNAEKN
+1778 
-1793 AKRKGV
+1793 
-1799 RLTEAESPKRKADER
+1799 LTEAERKDAEEVAGALGYRVEWVDTMEENGTIDADKKVIRIAKDAENPLVQVLGHEVAHGVRRMIGGKFKALQKAAMEVVGEKEWNERIEKKRKLNAYAEGKLAEEVTCDIVGEALNNKDALKR
-1814 YQRGEGGVKPSK
+1814 LAESLRGERGIL
-1826 AEVALRDAVIDRLR
+1826 ARLRDAVAKMVEYFKNRGDKEGVRRMKAADRL
-1840 ESGMDVI
+1840 
-1847 ADEAEGQRVLD
+1847 
-1858 EVNGRAKVQM
+1858 
-1868 GDAPETFAERQK
+1868 
-1880 QAVESHGVVM
+1880 
-1890 PGLNESYV
+1890 
-1898 EVVKDI
+1898 
-1904 PRHEYTG
+1904 
-1911 SIAEATREAIDAAKR
+1911 
-1926 KYAGKELTYN
+1926 
-1936 NYGANFNYTISA
+1936 
-1948 NAIDICLSPKH
+1948 
-1959 QNLSANKGIHLALAE
+1959 LAE
-1974 HLDEVI
+1974 
-1980 NKSVEVE
+1980 
-1987 EHPDYIKGKDGKRG
+1987 
-2001 EEVNPNAIMHRF
+2001 F
-2013 YGVAVI
+2013 
-2019 DGTPCRVMTLMREDG
+2019 
-2034 RSEEANG
+2034 
-2041 VHSYEVQKIEV
+2041 
-2052 LDNESPSTSNGVGT
+2052 ES
-2066 QMKDLSAYPLAK
+2066 
-2078 LLKGVEKSYDKGK
+2078 
-2091 YLLDESKKRSVGLRE
+2091 
-2106 QRVDGADGVRFFRT
+2106 
-2120 ANGEA
+2120 
-2125 YGFTVGGRIYID
+2125 
-2137 PRIATSETPVHEYA
+2137 
-2151 HLWAEALRNG
+2151 
-2161 NPKEWQNVVEL
+2161 
-2172 MKGTNVWDEVKARY
+2172 
-2186 PELKSDDEI
+2186 
-2195 ADEVIA
+2195 
-2201 TYSGRR
+2201 
-2207 GAERLREE
+2207 
-2215 QRKIAEGNGGVFEKA
+2215 
-2230 EAVNALE
+2230 
-2237 RVKQALKKFWNG
+2237 ALK
-2249 VADFLHIHYKSAEEV
+2249 E
-2264 ADRVMKDLLE
+2264 
-2274 GVDPRKMGKTKD
+2274 
-2286 GGVRFSAKQK
+2286 
-2296 RALETASLG
+2296 
-2305 NVPRS
+2305 
-2310 LTVVSSAAGA
+2310 
-2320 NVLNNIEN
+2320 
-2328 LAKEFEKSATQPK
+2328 
-2341 TFIGD
+2341 
-2346 VAKALGASRFG
+2346 
-2357 SGSEYATF
+2357 
-2365 ETKNGNIV
+2365 
-2373 TIRLAN
+2373 
-2379 HNAHVSGFDHNDKD
+2379 
-2393 NGISIVISPK
+2393 
-2403 PNEGITNDGNAHI
+2403 
-2416 TEFYYDSIKLRRAE
+2416 
-2430 GKPLA
+2430 
-2435 EIVRSIKQALYS
+2435 
-2447 GEFKDTTG
+2447 
-2455 LAERQEVNG
+2455 
-2464 EDVIRYQSSSENSDK
+2464 
-2479 TLAGVHNITEEKLR
+2479 
-2493 KALKL
+2493 
-2498 GGLANPSVAVIDIS
+2498 
-2512 KNSHEGFG
+2512 
-2520 EISLILPS
+2520 
-2528 EKVAKRTGKNAGTW
+2528 
-2542 QGDAWT
+2542 
-2548 PTYPQIE
+2548 
-2555 RRMSNKGA
+2555 
-2563 EKASKDVLS
+2563 
-2572 VPSDMYSEVRIGLDR
+2572 
-2587 WLDSGEANSAMAYMF
+2587 
-2602 LHEKGVAPEPKKI
+2602 GVAPE
-2615 QPKFSDEAYNELKSI
+2615 Q
-2630 TAGNFNIYGI
+2630 
-2640 SKADAQK
+2640 
-2647 VLAMYID
+2647 
-2654 AYFDGDKDLYE
+2654 
-2665 DKTKAWLE
+2665 
-2673 KNRSIV
+2673 
-2679 DAGDKGGMR
+2679 
-2688 YAIAKENVKLYDEY
+2688 VKPE
-2702 GFNYRGVQ
+2702 
-2710 TFVRDVE
+2710 
-2717 YDHRNTGVDMN
+2717 GVD
-2728 ATLNEVEDYIKTN
+2728 
-2741 SLTDEF
+2741 
-2747 NTWQEGKEKEYG
+2747 
-2759 IKEVIFDGFTPS
+2759 
-2771 GNRRYIPNTLENVS
+2771 
-2785 KIMKKQGRNGATGA
+2785 
-2799 WASFPNFAA
+2799 
-2808 RLMPSY
+2808 
-2814 GTLEDIRSKKG
+2814 
-2825 LLTSDREK
+2825 
-2833 IDDFREKWSK
+2833 
-2843 VFFELGMKCQP
+2843 
-2854 DATGTF
+2854 
-2860 DDYGFDRL
+2860 
-2868 SEAAMTS
+2868 
-2875 DPQAFL
+2875 
-2881 KQEYNVDFSDED
+2881 
-2893 TKRLK
+2893 
-2898 KMVKAIKEEY
+2898 
-2908 PAMYFETKFERPVYL
+2908 
-2923 NEFAA
+2923 
-2928 VVVPNDLGT
+2928 
-2937 DVKKALSD
+2937 
-2945 LGIAM
+2945 
-2950 YEYDASKEGDR
+2950 
-2961 SRAFDEAV
+2961 
-2969 KSSGKIR
+2969 
-2976 FQFIGEKG
+2976 
-2984 AAEADHAEEVFANE
+2984 
-2998 NVERSVREKGELTDA
+2998 RSVRE
-3013 EVAEKERD
+3013 
-3021 IDHSVRSSKE
+3021 SRS
-3031 MAEERLEIERKAKS
+3031 
-3045 DGTWLKAPNGKR
+3045 
-3057 TNLNERQWVDVR
+3057 
-3069 TKNFKEWF
+3069 
-3077 GDWENDPENAS
+3077 
-3088 KIVDENGEPLMVFHY
+3088 
-3103 TPEDFTVFGEG
+3103 
-3114 KEIGASTF
+3114 
-3122 YNASDANYAA
+3122 
-3132 TAAVGDWF
+3132 
-3140 TSKSDLPDYM
+3140 
-3150 GKPMRV
+3150 
-3156 FLNIKEP
+3156 
-3163 SDGRSLEVLADEVG
+3163 
-3177 YEISSKDYEAFDEDR
+3177 
-3192 DNTAPIIEAG
+3192 
-3202 KNYQE
+3202 
-3207 KLRDRGYDGIF
+3207 
-3218 IADEEFGGTSYITF
+3218 
-3232 APNQIKSAV
+3232 
-3241 ENDGSYSPKENDIR
+3241 
-3255 RSVREKK
+3255 
-3262 EDEKTELTAEEREL
+3262 EKTELTAEEREL

-3300 VIGTE
+3300 VIDTE
-3305 NERTRMTGAG
+3305 NERTRNMFVGEKGATEADKAEEVSTRLDNLSVARRMEEAKKDAKTIKMATGWERGSDGKWRYETSDIKPKPFEEWMDKKNLKLGDIIDSDSGLFEMYPKLKDFKVTRGKGKSTNAAIYTGLGKIEINFSKFKPYMSIPSNREKINGILHRVINHEIQHAIQDSEGFAQGVSPNAFSPDAPIGKLREMEEADGRMVERYNAMSYTEKTLGEGVRLKERILENRKEYNALASKYRFGMDGYTRAAGEVEARNTEKRIGMTEEERRASLASETEDVAREDQILLGVDNADGEMNTG

-3329 FDVFDH
+3329 FDAFDH

-3357 GIGRTYAIQNTTK
+3357 GIGRTYAVQNAK
-3370 HNDALRALQHDV
+3370 VYGAYIDAEH
-3382 DAISDQLNR
+3382 
-3391 RRDDLK
+3391 
-3397 YDEEQLKRA
+3397 E
-3406 NEWRAEAELDYE
+3406 YE
-3418 LFKDEAEELKE
+3418 KAKII
-3429 KYGES
+3429 YNS
-3434 SPEYRNHLFNDI
+3434 IVRN
-3446 YTDEMKRAQSS
+3446 
-3457 VKSTEESIQYRKEKI
+3457 I
-3472 AELEKALKDKQVEI
+3472 AELKSNLSVYELSLGKTKKLIAEHGDDQQFVDKQTDRIKRTEASIAATKAEI
-3486 DELPKEFPRH
+3486 KAAMGRLPESEKRMKSAKERLDALPAPERH
-3496 LYTVEIPDDNGSN
+3496 LYTIEIPDDNGRN
-3509 YLDWDGHP
+3509 YLDWNGHP

-3538 DNPVRYE
+3538 DSPARYE
-3545 KGESSVVLNPNATGA
+3545 KGESTVVLNPNATGA
-3560 DLYAELQKALGS
+3560 DLYAELQEALGS
-3572 DKKASQALS
+3572 DKKASQALA

-3602 AKDYVIF
+3602 AKNYVIF

-3723 VAEGE
+3723 VAEGD

-3765 SVEELADMA
+3765 SAEELADMA
-3774 MKDLLDSK
+3774 MRDLLDSK

-3797 GDEGVKSLKGEEA
+3797 GETLATSGTYFSGGGLLEAGLKGVIDPKVAVEFSEKIA
-3810 LTALDSIFGENEG
+3810 GVYADNHGNHIVVADVRDVDPKKLVGAVDGGEVQYFHASPVCKNFSKAKREGGEVELDKETALSTAEFI
-3823 SAIPPK
+3823 AKTRPK
-3829 ISSFAKFKNLFK
+3829 
-3841 KPVRTFLGELVQ
+3841 VV
-3853 VKEEVWNKILRNNRQ
+3853 
-3868 DITGTVLPT
+3868 T
-3877 IENADFAIRD
+3877 IENVKGYRNSEALKIITDELTRQGYDWDADVYNAADYGGYTKRERLIVRAKRD
-3887 TDGSTLYVKRF
+3887 GKLPPKPEKLPEELRKKGWYSAVEDLIPHLEEKKTGVPQGTDERLKNSGIDYRTIDKPLYVFGRGYANKTVGHAFADELLPTLTTGGGDIIIMPDGRVLKASPRVLARVTGLPDTYKMPETDQLSHTIVGNGIPTQLTEGVIAPLLDNAIPSAERATKRESVF
-3898 KGDGQE
+3898 DVADRVSQNLEERTRAMRSDEIDRKYPNWLDGTTTDSGRHSTQVEGTRRTYNKVGDWIEKNIGKDVKILDASSGLGYGTADLKKRGFNIEDVEPYQSEERKKNNPATYSSYDDIPKDYDVIISNAVLNVIPDNWRRDVLHNMADHLKPGGIMFINTRKAGEERSIKDKIELDSPQEVLVKRNGKIASYQRFFAPKELKEWVEKELGNGYEVETANDNNSGTKGLAA
-3904 RMYNV
+3904 V
-3909 VVVNKH
+3909 VVKKTDADIDRSVRENPKN
-3915 GEVEDYISSV
+3915 ED
-3925 HIKRDN
+3925 
-3931 NLRNKIK
+3931 
-3938 KGAELFLPN
+3938 
-3947 ARTTDGT
+3947 
-3954 MSRNNSTPG
+3954 
-3963 AKVANYS
+3963 
-3970 ETAKPRY
+3970 KPRF

-4033 EFMLAI
+4033 EFMSAI

-4091 SGKGKESGE
+4091 SGNGKESGE

-4188 RKLGGQKKRLKVDLL
+4188 HYLGGQKKRLKVDLL

-4215 AFESDPNHNL
+4215 TFENNPSHDR
-4225 SDINELWSRVNEVNG
+4225 SDINELWKRVNEVNG

-4364 VFPDNIDANDSA
+4364 VFPDNIGANDSA
-4376 SVVAQKMKAF
+4376 SVVAKKMEAF
-4386 EDKMEQRAENF
+4386 EDKMKQMAEKH
-4397 PNLVIRSNEA
+4397 PDLVQRSNEA

-4459 GAIGKVF
+4459 GAVGKVF

-4546 KLFLEFMQNGG
+4546 RLFLEFMQNGG

-4574 AKAIKRDGEISAAQ
+4574 AKAIKRDGRISAAQ
-4588 IWGGLNDA
+4588 IWGGLSDA
-4596 IDFANRAVENSAR
+4596 VDFANRAVENSAR

-4681 NFSRQIGRHPGRA
+4681 NFSRQIGRHPGKA
-4694 LTLASLL
+4694 LTLAALL
-4701 FGFGALMSYLGNRD
+4701 FGFGALMSYLGSND

-4750 YRSFYGLGELASST
+4750 YRSFYGLGELASSA

-4769 DGTTKD
+4769 GGTTKD

>member
-1 MSDRIKT
+1 M
-8 LYGQLVRNGYDLGG
+8 
-22 YEKFNA
+22 
-28 AMHDSNRRRSLYNQ
+28 
-42 LVANRADL
+42 
-50 GGYEKFSSVVETAP
+50 
-64 RTTPSAPQ
+64 
-72 KKRDVVADTINMLRT
+72 
-87 PSSQYTRP
+87 
-95 QPSKAAGTF
+95 
-104 EMPSKYD
+104 
-111 IYHNM
+111 
-116 PDAIKR
+116 
-122 HQTPTPLKPE
+122 
-132 AVMPSVP
+132 
-139 SNAAESVWAAAD
+139 
-151 KAAGAEVRKKVDEGW
+151 
-166 SWRKI
+166 
-171 MQALSSGASVT
+171 
-182 GGLGDDNAQALE
+182 
-194 TTSVAHLKTHDL
+194 
-206 QKLSDQAWAA
+206 
-216 LGSKQQQSII
+216 
-226 NDSYIYLKEQ
+226 
-236 YPDADDKALVDAARK
+236 
-251 MARAKS
+251 
-257 DEQMYNLAV
+257 
-266 EKNMP
+266 
-271 KSVGEFFLRKAA
+271 
-283 AASSFGSLSKGY
+283 
-295 ASMMAGTRGDMEA
+295 
-308 EDTALQKYGAKH
+308 
-320 KVADI
+320 
-325 AGSVAGFAVDPLTYA
+325 
-340 SGAVGGA
+340 
-347 ATKVTL
+347 
-353 WAGGKVL
+353 
-360 SEAAARKMS
+360 
-369 QTLGGKLLLGAVSGA
+369 
-384 ANFGTFEAGGEAIN
+384 
-398 QYKWGGTLDVD
+398 
-409 PETGRYVVGD
+409 
-419 FSLGKV
+419 
-425 ASQMR
+425 
-430 HGLTMGGLMG
+430 
-440 AFGTWLG
+440 
-447 NVSTK
+447 
-452 AAQATTS
+452 
-459 TLGKL
+459 
-464 GVRAG
+464 
-469 ELGVGLVGEGT
+469 
-480 IFATPE
+480 
-486 FISTYGDYN
+486 
-495 DVIKS
+495 
-500 VSDKNSP
+500 
-507 NYIADDKERSKYIA
+507 
-521 ELKAQRGERM
+521 
-531 MDIWQDNL
+531 
-539 AMIAGFKAQHAIK
+539 
-552 SAGRTISELAAS
+552 
-564 RRGKVGFVERMG
+564 
-576 RMLDGHPSLA
+576 
-586 LSKEEQTELDK
+586 
-597 HGYGDLTQMVK
+597 
-608 EYKAYA
+608 
-614 QKDGDLPYNKITQLL
+614 
-629 NDKNVSEA
+629 
-637 ARAKMYYYV
+637 
-646 TGHSLPMSAVIAS
+646 
-659 NVIDNGD
+659 
-666 KTYTV
+666 
-671 QSLGDNG
+671 
-678 VITSRTY
+678 
-685 GSRKRADYEKARID
+685 
-699 RQAELNGVAMAE
+699 
-711 QMFDNMDKAERLK
+711 
-724 AVCTRLAQD
+724 
-733 KGVSPETLLWLT
+733 
-745 RKDPK
+745 
-750 QMTAAEKRW
+750 
-759 IKEIEDA
+759 
-766 ANEDAPQGE
+766 
-775 NATVRHIKGVIL
+775 
-787 DEYGVDVDKALRKA
+787 
-801 ADSRTDA
+801 
-808 EKTAIS
+808 
-814 AYNDELAQAVAER
+814 
-827 KNAISQGETTD
+827 
-838 AYRRGYEADTQGM
+838 
-851 RDAYVAQMYEPSE
+851 
-864 DNAETLRGV
+864 
-873 ESQITESAKY
+873 
-883 QAALE
+883 
-888 RDELTQMT
+888 
-896 HKDGSIHLATLK
+896 
-908 DKDKDGNG
+908 
-916 KQVYIVDGDIV
+916 
-927 MKEDGSGI
+927 
-935 DADASSK
+935 
-942 SVIIY
+942 
-947 DPATGEKKMVSPTAV
+947 
-962 DGIESLGEVK
+962 
-972 TAEQREAEINAHM
+972 
-985 QDTIQ
+985 
-990 RSKDWLEG
+990 
-998 NVANPVGMQIQLG
+998 
-1011 DGRIATIEA
+1011 
-1020 MHEDGKSAIATL
+1020 
-1032 PDGTQFLVPNDVL
+1032 
-1045 QRIVNNGQYADYKA
+1045 
-1059 RRDAEASKREAEQST
+1059 
-1074 ESAPETATEGGQP
+1074 
-1087 LPEEASPKEEESRE
+1087 
-1101 YAQGDV
+1101 
-1107 FDVVVDGQ
+1107 
-1115 KMHAEIVSPKDADG
+1115 
-1129 RFVVNVDDG
+1129 
-1138 ESMRT
+1138 
-1143 LYVTPEEL
+1143 
-1151 AAMEYREEPSP
+1151 
-1162 KAEETRLATEESSDK
+1162 
-1177 ALERGAQPT
+1177 
-1186 EEHTPTALERIPR
+1186 
-1199 DEKGNAQ
+1199 
-1206 FHDVDTETA
+1206 
-1215 WDGLVEMSGNEETAH
+1215 
-1230 KVAEASLANAER
+1230 
-1242 KLKAAKALKE
+1242 
-1252 KGETPE
+1252 
-1258 ELLRSIK
+1258 
-1265 ENEAAVA
+1265 A
-1272 EAQRV
+1272 EAQRT
-1277 VDAWKAIVGEKTR
+1277 VDAWKAIVGEKSR
-1290 REEAAKAEA
+1290 REEAAKAES

-1323 EEARV
+1323 EKTRIEAEKKEAERIAAEKAEEEARV
-1328 EAERKTEEERI
+1328 EAERKAEEER
-1339 AKQKAE
+1339 KA
-1345 EKTEEAESDKEEA
+1345 KEEERKERDENGQPFVVSSDGTTTFGEITEDTGLTAAPIKLSEGVADEKGNGYGLRHIEARHGDQIRKAGFSSVEEFVKYVASNYDKHNIKIGKKRANGVETYLIQAEDEHSNMLYVELSKDGSYWNVNSGGIFRKGYA
-1358 EKQMDDEEPKPVGSG
+1358 EKK
-1373 VFGNI
+1373 
-1378 YNQFKGKVK
+1378 
-1387 EAFDF
+1387 
-1392 LMKHKGGDLLGVF
+1392 
-1405 HRKDVGDIDL
+1405 KDVGQNTEHPTSATTLQDKSFVQTDKDNGSQSADTHSDKQHPSADKGTTLPADQQTSDEENTKKVADSEGENTLKAKIEAASAEVNTDPTEAQKKAGNYKKGHVQVGTFDITIEQPEGSIRRGTDADGKKWESKMHNTYGYFRGTEGVDGDHIDVFLSNDIDGWNGRKVFVVDQYNPDGTFDEHKVML
-1415 VWGDHGGGL
+1415 GFNDMDEAKSDYL
-1424 AHIIRRHIIEQ
+1424 ANYEKGWENGRRITVSTTNLE
-1435 NDFKNV
+1435 DFEKWI
-1441 DEIQKVIEDVIRNGL
+1441 DSSHRKT
-1456 IVRENK
+1456 K
-1462 DKINIEYNGYRV
+1462 PFSEY
-1474 SIKKTIRDSKGS
+1474 SS
-1486 VVENK
+1486 VN
-1491 NWIVTAF
+1491 
-1498 DKSKPKHEKRNPS
+1498 
-1511 SSETLTT
+1511 
-1518 PSANQKADG
+1518 
-1527 VTLPSNE
+1527 
-1534 DSIDKGSEKAEKKQ
+1534 KGSEKAENKQ
-1548 EKQSVFDKAKEI
+1548 EKESVFDKAKEI
-1560 ADKEE
+1560 TDKEE
-1565 KKRKAEAEDDSALG
+1565 KKRKAEAEDDSVLG
-1579 QATRAVGK
+1579 QAARAVGK

-1592 LFKYTVSEKNS
+1592 LFKYTASQKDAGEVMK
-1603 HPALRGVHY
+1603 GVHY

-1618 ASDGSILFKE
+1618 ASDGYILFKE
-1628 KADYPKEWEGTIR
+1628 KADYPKEWEGTTR
-1641 DKNGNLI
+1641 DKDGNLI

-1709 KFLEAVA
+1709 KLLEAVA

-1847 ADEAEGQRVLD
+1847 EDEAEGQRVLD

-2172 MKGTNVWDEVKARY
+2172 MKGTKVWDEVKARY

-2928 VVVPNDLGT
+2928 VVVPNDLGA

-2998 NVERSVREKGELTDA
+2998 NVERSVRE
-3013 EVAEKERD
+3013 
-3021 IDHSVRSSKE
+3021 
-3031 MAEERLEIERKAKS
+3031 
-3045 DGTWLKAPNGKR
+3045 N
-3057 TNLNERQWVDVR
+3057 
-3069 TKNFKEWF
+3069 
-3077 GDWENDPENAS
+3077 
-3088 KIVDENGEPLMVFHY
+3088 
-3103 TPEDFTVFGEG
+3103 
-3114 KEIGASTF
+3114 
-3122 YNASDANYAA
+3122 
-3132 TAAVGDWF
+3132 
-3140 TSKSDLPDYM
+3140 
-3150 GKPMRV
+3150 
-3156 FLNIKEP
+3156 
-3163 SDGRSLEVLADEVG
+3163 
-3177 YEISSKDYEAFDEDR
+3177 
-3192 DNTAPIIEAG
+3192 
-3202 KNYQE
+3202 
-3207 KLRDRGYDGIF
+3207 
-3218 IADEEFGGTSYITF
+3218 
-3232 APNQIKSAV
+3232 
-3241 ENDGSYSPKENDIR
+3241 PK
-3255 RSVREKK
+3255 
-3262 EDEKTELTAEEREL
+3262 
-3276 RDNLVERMRKGGLDV
+3276 
-3291 VTDSEEMQR
+3291 SEE
-3300 VIGTE
+3300 
-3305 NERTRMTGAG
+3305 
-3315 SVREHRVYHGSGAD
+3315 
-3329 FDVFDH
+3329 
-3335 SHMGEGEG
+3335 
-3343 AQAYG
+3343 
-3348 WGTYVTEVE
+3348 
-3357 GIGRTYAIQNTTK
+3357 
-3370 HNDALRALQHDV
+3370 
-3382 DAISDQLNR
+3382 
-3391 RRDDLK
+3391 
-3397 YDEEQLKRA
+3397 
-3406 NEWRAEAELDYE
+3406 
-3418 LFKDEAEELKE
+3418 
-3429 KYGES
+3429 
-3434 SPEYRNHLFNDI
+3434 
-3446 YTDEMKRAQSS
+3446 
-3457 VKSTEESIQYRKEKI
+3457 
-3472 AELEKALKDKQVEI
+3472 
-3486 DELPKEFPRH
+3486 
-3496 LYTVEIPDDNGSN
+3496 
-3509 YLDWDGHP
+3509 
-3517 TESLLKDVGSFLESN
+3517 
-3532 GFERVQ
+3532 
-3538 DNPVRYE
+3538 
-3545 KGESSVVLNPNATGA
+3545 
-3560 DLYAELQKALGS
+3560 
-3572 DKKASQALS
+3572 
-3581 ELGCIGIK
+3581 
-3589 YPADN
+3589 
-3594 MRGGREDG
+3594 
-3602 AKDYVIF
+3602 
-3609 NENDAKITDHTRFLR
+3609 
-3624 TADGEVYGLV
+3624 
-3634 KDGRIYLD
+3634 
-3642 PKVATAETAVH
+3642 
-3653 EYTHLWGDML
+3653 
-3663 RRKDSEQW
+3663 
-3671 SHTVKEL
+3671 
-3678 KNSVLW
+3678 
-3684 EEVKELYPELKTDD
+3684 
-3698 EIADEVL
+3698 
-3705 STFSGRRGA
+3705 
-3714 ERLREEARR
+3714 
-3723 VAEGE
+3723 
-3728 GGVFTKAKAIETL
+3728 
-3741 ERVKEAIA
+3741 
-3749 RFWEG
+3749 
-3754 VARMFGINRYR
+3754 
-3765 SVEELADMA
+3765 
-3774 MKDLLDSK
+3774 
-3782 NPMKDESGMRKRGEV
+3782 
-3797 GDEGVKSLKGEEA
+3797 
-3810 LTALDSIFGENEG
+3810 
-3823 SAIPPK
+3823 
-3829 ISSFAKFKNLFK
+3829 
-3841 KPVRTFLGELVQ
+3841 
-3853 VKEEVWNKILRNNRQ
+3853 
-3868 DITGTVLPT
+3868 
-3877 IENADFAIRD
+3877 
-3887 TDGSTLYVKRF
+3887 
-3898 KGDGQE
+3898 
-3904 RMYNV
+3904 
-3909 VVVNKH
+3909 
-3915 GEVEDYISSV
+3915 
-3925 HIKRDN
+3925 
-3931 NLRNKIK
+3931 
-3938 KGAELFLPN
+3938 
-3947 ARTTDGT
+3947 
-3954 MSRNNSTPG
+3954 
-3963 AKVANYS
+3963 
-3970 ETAKPRY
+3970 PRY

-4033 EFMLAI
+4033 EFMSAI

-4091 SGKGKESGE
+4091 SGNGKESGE

-4176 EQMKATDDQLLL
+4176 EQMEATDNQLLL
-4188 RKLGGQKKRLKVDLL
+4188 HYLGGQKKRLKVDLL

-4215 AFESDPNHNL
+4215 TFENNPSHDR

-4364 VFPDNIDANDSA
+4364 VFPDNIGANDSA
-4376 SVVAQKMKAF
+4376 SVVAKKMEAF
-4386 EDKMEQRAENF
+4386 EDKMKQMAEKH
-4397 PNLVIRSNEA
+4397 PDLVQRSNEA

-4447 ANGLTNPDTDLT
+4447 ANGLTNPDTDFT
-4459 GAIGKVF
+4459 GAVGKVL

-4546 KLFLEFMQNGG
+4546 RLFLEFMQNGG

-4574 AKAIKRDGEISAAQ
+4574 AKAIKRDGRISAAQ
-4588 IWGGLNDA
+4588 IWGGLSDA
-4596 IDFANRAVENSAR
+4596 VDFANRAVENSAR

-4638 RKGSGSKFMGAEGQ
+4638 RKGSGRNWWKDNVGTSRFYDTEIGLVEINRASVGSSLAHRYSQVKLDVITSLAEGFN
-4652 TKAGNAAAFVSGAG
+4652 NAVYFGSM
-4666 RGLYIFWNAGLQGLT
+4666 QD
-4681 NFSRQIGRHPGRA
+4681 FSRQEGVKSHYFAYPIN
-4694 LTLASLL
+4694 
-4701 FGFGALMSYLGNRD
+4701 YNGNR
-4715 DDDENNY
+4715 NY
-4722 FNLPKYIRRSNV
+4722 VFCRAMQ
-4734 CYKIGDLF
+4734 D
-4742 VTIPLPVE
+4742 
-4750 YRSFYGLGELASST
+4750 A
-4764 LAGKE
+4764 
-4769 DGTTKD
+4769 
-4775 IAKEAVSQVS
+4775 
-4785 QLFPIDFAEGGGGL
+4785 
-4799 HALIPSAVK
+4799 
-4808 PIVEAE
+4808 
-4814 TNTAWTGLPIYKD
+4814 
-4827 NDFNKNMPEYTK
+4827 NKSR
-4839 VYKTANGY
+4839 
-4847 LVEIARALNDATGG
+4847 L
-4861 NKYKKGFIDINPA
+4861 
-4874 KMEYVLKGML
+4874 YVHEVF
-4884 GGAFSFPD
+4884 FS
-4892 KLVKT
+4892 
-4897 TETIMGDREFDWRNT
+4897 G
-4912 PFANRFVKNADERT
+4912 
-4926 EYKSLNEQY
+4926 
-4935 FKLKDEMD
+4935 
-4943 VVKQQLKGFEK
+4943 
-4954 EADAG
+4954 
-4959 NEKYEKALL
+4959 
-4968 QLEDSKDYERLEL
+4968 
-4981 FKDYEKELKGL
+4981 
-4992 NDELKELRM
+4992 
-5001 SPDYDKAEEK
+5001 
-5011 ELQKEIAE
+5011 
-5019 LQRQL
+5019 
-5024 IDEMREIKK
+5024 

>member
-1 MSDRIKT
+1 M
-8 LYGQLVRNGYDLGG
+8 
-22 YEKFNA
+22 
-28 AMHDSNRRRSLYNQ
+28 
-42 LVANRADL
+42 
-50 GGYEKFSSVVETAP
+50 
-64 RTTPSAPQ
+64 
-72 KKRDVVADTINMLRT
+72 
-87 PSSQYTRP
+87 
-95 QPSKAAGTF
+95 
-104 EMPSKYD
+104 
-111 IYHNM
+111 
-116 PDAIKR
+116 
-122 HQTPTPLKPE
+122 
-132 AVMPSVP
+132 
-139 SNAAESVWAAAD
+139 
-151 KAAGAEVRKKVDEGW
+151 
-166 SWRKI
+166 
-171 MQALSSGASVT
+171 
-182 GGLGDDNAQALE
+182 
-194 TTSVAHLKTHDL
+194 
-206 QKLSDQAWAA
+206 
-216 LGSKQQQSII
+216 
-226 NDSYIYLKEQ
+226 
-236 YPDADDKALVDAARK
+236 
-251 MARAKS
+251 
-257 DEQMYNLAV
+257 
-266 EKNMP
+266 
-271 KSVGEFFLRKAA
+271 
-283 AASSFGSLSKGY
+283 
-295 ASMMAGTRGDMEA
+295 
-308 EDTALQKYGAKH
+308 
-320 KVADI
+320 
-325 AGSVAGFAVDPLTYA
+325 
-340 SGAVGGA
+340 
-347 ATKVTL
+347 
-353 WAGGKVL
+353 
-360 SEAAARKMS
+360 
-369 QTLGGKLLLGAVSGA
+369 
-384 ANFGTFEAGGEAIN
+384 
-398 QYKWGGTLDVD
+398 
-409 PETGRYVVGD
+409 
-419 FSLGKV
+419 
-425 ASQMR
+425 
-430 HGLTMGGLMG
+430 
-440 AFGTWLG
+440 
-447 NVSTK
+447 
-452 AAQATTS
+452 
-459 TLGKL
+459 
-464 GVRAG
+464 
-469 ELGVGLVGEGT
+469 
-480 IFATPE
+480 
-486 FISTYGDYN
+486 
-495 DVIKS
+495 
-500 VSDKNSP
+500 
-507 NYIADDKERSKYIA
+507 
-521 ELKAQRGERM
+521 
-531 MDIWQDNL
+531 
-539 AMIAGFKAQHAIK
+539 
-552 SAGRTISELAAS
+552 
-564 RRGKVGFVERMG
+564 
-576 RMLDGHPSLA
+576 
-586 LSKEEQTELDK
+586 
-597 HGYGDLTQMVK
+597 
-608 EYKAYA
+608 
-614 QKDGDLPYNKITQLL
+614 
-629 NDKNVSEA
+629 
-637 ARAKMYYYV
+637 
-646 TGHSLPMSAVIAS
+646 
-659 NVIDNGD
+659 
-666 KTYTV
+666 
-671 QSLGDNG
+671 
-678 VITSRTY
+678 
-685 GSRKRADYEKARID
+685 
-699 RQAELNGVAMAE
+699 
-711 QMFDNMDKAERLK
+711 
-724 AVCTRLAQD
+724 
-733 KGVSPETLLWLT
+733 
-745 RKDPK
+745 
-750 QMTAAEKRW
+750 
-759 IKEIEDA
+759 
-766 ANEDAPQGE
+766 
-775 NATVRHIKGVIL
+775 
-787 DEYGVDVDKALRKA
+787 
-801 ADSRTDA
+801 
-808 EKTAIS
+808 
-814 AYNDELAQAVAER
+814 
-827 KNAISQGETTD
+827 
-838 AYRRGYEADTQGM
+838 
-851 RDAYVAQMYEPSE
+851 
-864 DNAETLRGV
+864 
-873 ESQITESAKY
+873 
-883 QAALE
+883 
-888 RDELTQMT
+888 
-896 HKDGSIHLATLK
+896 
-908 DKDKDGNG
+908 
-916 KQVYIVDGDIV
+916 
-927 MKEDGSGI
+927 
-935 DADASSK
+935 
-942 SVIIY
+942 
-947 DPATGEKKMVSPTAV
+947 
-962 DGIESLGEVK
+962 
-972 TAEQREAEINAHM
+972 
-985 QDTIQ
+985 
-990 RSKDWLEG
+990 
-998 NVANPVGMQIQLG
+998 
-1011 DGRIATIEA
+1011 
-1020 MHEDGKSAIATL
+1020 
-1032 PDGTQFLVPNDVL
+1032 
-1045 QRIVNNGQYADYKA
+1045 
-1059 RRDAEASKREAEQST
+1059 
-1074 ESAPETATEGGQP
+1074 
-1087 LPEEASPKEEESRE
+1087 
-1101 YAQGDV
+1101 
-1107 FDVVVDGQ
+1107 
-1115 KMHAEIVSPKDADG
+1115 
-1129 RFVVNVDDG
+1129 
-1138 ESMRT
+1138 
-1143 LYVTPEEL
+1143 
-1151 AAMEYREEPSP
+1151 
-1162 KAEETRLATEESSDK
+1162 
-1177 ALERGAQPT
+1177 
-1186 EEHTPTALERIPR
+1186 
-1199 DEKGNAQ
+1199 
-1206 FHDVDTETA
+1206 
-1215 WDGLVEMSGNEETAH
+1215 
-1230 KVAEASLANAER
+1230 
-1242 KLKAAKALKE
+1242 
-1252 KGETPE
+1252 
-1258 ELLRSIK
+1258 
-1265 ENEAAVA
+1265 A

-1345 EKTEEAESDKEEA
+1345 EKTEEAESDKEEAESDKEEA

-1474 SIKKTIRDSKGS
+1474 SIKKTIRDSKGN

-1534 DSIDKGSEKAEKKQ
+1534 DSIDKGSKKAEKKQ
-1548 EKQSVFDKAKEI
+1548 KKQSVFDKAKEI
-1560 ADKEE
+1560 TDKEE
-1565 KKRKAEAEDDSALG
+1565 KKRKAEAEDDSVLG
-1579 QATRAVGK
+1579 QAARAVGK

-1592 LFKYTVSEKNS
+1592 LFKYTASQKDAGEVMK
-1603 HPALRGVHY
+1603 GVHY

-1618 ASDGSILFKE
+1618 ASDGYILFKE
-1628 KADYPKEWEGTIR
+1628 KADYPKEWEGTTR
-1641 DKNGNLI
+1641 DKDGNLI
-1648 DGIYP
+1648 DGKYP
-1653 DTEKAIHRL
+1653 DAEKAIHRL
-1662 VHILDKEVESLPSKE
+1662 VHIPDKEVESLPSKE

-1745 NTLEGVLDIADRME
+1745 NTLEGTLDIADKME
-1759 SAGLPK
+1759 RAGLPK

-2172 MKGTNVWDEVKARY
+2172 MKGTKVWDEVKARY

-2928 VVVPNDLGT
+2928 VVVPNDLGA

-2998 NVERSVREKGELTDA
+2998 NVERSVRE
-3013 EVAEKERD
+3013 
-3021 IDHSVRSSKE
+3021 SRS
-3031 MAEERLEIERKAKS
+3031 
-3045 DGTWLKAPNGKR
+3045 
-3057 TNLNERQWVDVR
+3057 
-3069 TKNFKEWF
+3069 
-3077 GDWENDPENAS
+3077 
-3088 KIVDENGEPLMVFHY
+3088 
-3103 TPEDFTVFGEG
+3103 
-3114 KEIGASTF
+3114 
-3122 YNASDANYAA
+3122 
-3132 TAAVGDWF
+3132 
-3140 TSKSDLPDYM
+3140 
-3150 GKPMRV
+3150 
-3156 FLNIKEP
+3156 
-3163 SDGRSLEVLADEVG
+3163 
-3177 YEISSKDYEAFDEDR
+3177 
-3192 DNTAPIIEAG
+3192 
-3202 KNYQE
+3202 
-3207 KLRDRGYDGIF
+3207 
-3218 IADEEFGGTSYITF
+3218 
-3232 APNQIKSAV
+3232 
-3241 ENDGSYSPKENDIR
+3241 
-3255 RSVREKK
+3255 
-3262 EDEKTELTAEEREL
+3262 EKTELTAEEREL

-3305 NERTRMTGAG
+3305 NERTRMTCAG

-3391 RRDDLK
+3391 HRDDLK

-3434 SPEYRNHLFNDI
+3434 SPKYRNHLFNDI

-3472 AELEKALKDKQVEI
+3472 SELEKALKDKQAEI

-3509 YLDWDGHP
+3509 YLDWNGHP
-3517 TESLLKDVGSFLESN
+3517 AESLLKGVGSFLESE

-3538 DNPVRYE
+3538 DSPVRYE
-3545 KGESSVVLNPNATGA
+3545 KSESTVVLNPNATGA
-3560 DLYAELQKALGS
+3560 DLYAELREALGS

-3602 AKDYVIF
+3602 AKNYVIF

-3642 PKVATAETAVH
+3642 PKVATSETAVH

-3671 SHTVKEL
+3671 NHTVKEL

-3684 EEVKELYPELKTDD
+3684 EEVKESYPELKTDD

-3723 VAEGE
+3723 VADGE

-4033 EFMLAI
+4033 EFMSAI

-4364 VFPDNIDANDSA
+4364 FYAFGRESKGVKRQERGDIF
-4376 SVVAQKMKAF
+4376 VEYQRCKMHGTYSF
-4386 EDKMEQRAENF
+4386 WGNQ
-4397 PNLVIRSNEA
+4397 PNSSDLI
-4407 PDIPYKVVEKG
+4407 
-4418 QLNEHQV
+4418 
-4425 LVKQNGKSY
+4425 
-4434 IITVNGSPRAAQA
+4434 PRAII
-4447 ANGLTNPDTDLT
+4447 
-4459 GAIGKVF
+4459 IGK
-4466 EGAEALNRQLSSLYT
+4466 A
-4481 TLNPDFIGSN
+4481 
-4491 YVRDALYSNTM
+4491 
-4502 VYVKEGAKYGGSFNL
+4502 
-4517 NFAKYN
+4517 
-4523 PAEMANLYARYNKG
+4523 
-4537 SLDTSNETH
+4537 
-4546 KLFLEFMQNGG
+4546 
-4557 ETGFV
+4557 
-4562 NLKQIEKRKSEI
+4562 
-4574 AKAIKRDGEISAAQ
+4574 
-4588 IWGGLNDA
+4588 
-4596 IDFANRAVENSAR
+4596 
-4609 FAAYVTSRK
+4609 
-4618 SGRSVGRSVYDA
+4618 
-4630 KEISVNFN
+4630 
-4638 RKGSGSKFMGAEGQ
+4638 
-4652 TKAGNAAAFVSGAG
+4652 
-4666 RGLYIFWNAGLQGLT
+4666 
-4681 NFSRQIGRHPGRA
+4681 
-4694 LTLASLL
+4694 
-4701 FGFGALMSYLGNRD
+4701 
-4715 DDDENNY
+4715 
-4722 FNLPKYIRRSNV
+4722 
-4734 CYKIGDLF
+4734 
-4742 VTIPLPVE
+4742 TI
-4750 YRSFYGLGELASST
+4750 
-4764 LAGKE
+4764 
-4769 DGTTKD
+4769 
-4775 IAKEAVSQVS
+4775 
-4785 QLFPIDFAEGGGGL
+4785 
-4799 HALIPSAVK
+4799 
-4808 PIVEAE
+4808 
-4814 TNTAWTGLPIYKD
+4814 
-4827 NDFNKNMPEYTK
+4827 
-4839 VYKTANGY
+4839 
-4847 LVEIARALNDATGG
+4847 
-4861 NKYKKGFIDINPA
+4861 
-4874 KMEYVLKGML
+4874 
-4884 GGAFSFPD
+4884 
-4892 KLVKT
+4892 
-4897 TETIMGDREFDWRNT
+4897 
-4912 PFANRFVKNADERT
+4912 
-4926 EYKSLNEQY
+4926 
-4935 FKLKDEMD
+4935 
-4943 VVKQQLKGFEK
+4943 
-4954 EADAG
+4954 
-4959 NEKYEKALL
+4959 
-4968 QLEDSKDYERLEL
+4968 
-4981 FKDYEKELKGL
+4981 
-4992 NDELKELRM
+4992 
-5001 SPDYDKAEEK
+5001 
-5011 ELQKEIAE
+5011 
-5019 LQRQL
+5019 
-5024 IDEMREIKK
+5024 

>member
-1 MSDRIKT
+1 MGK
-8 LYGQLVRNGYDLGG
+8 
-22 YEKFNA
+22 
-28 AMHDSNRRRSLYNQ
+28 DSALKLYNALKSQ
-42 LVANRADL
+42 GKYTKSFAEFQGIL
-50 GGYEKFSSVVETAP
+50 GDKQRSQKLYTALSNDGLYTKTFSDFSNQFGSGSETP
-64 RTTPSAPQ
+64 HTTRTQTTTP
-72 KKRDVVADTINMLRT
+72 KKRDFVADTINMLRT

-139 SNAAESVWAAAD
+139 SGAAESVWAAAD

-166 SWRKI
+166 SWDKI
-171 MQALSSGASVT
+171 LRMLSSGASVT

-325 AGSVAGFAVDPLTYA
+325 AGSVAGFAVDPLMYA

-347 ATKVTL
+347 ATKGAL

-360 SEAAARKMS
+360 SEAAVRKMS

-384 ANFGTFEAGGEAIN
+384 ANFGTFEAGGEALN

-425 ASQMR
+425 ASQMG
-430 HGLTMGGLMG
+430 HGLTMGGLTG

-507 NYIADDKERSKYIA
+507 NYIADEKERSKYIA

-586 LSKEEQTELDK
+586 LSKEEQAELDK

-745 RKDPK
+745 HKDPK

-759 IKEIEDA
+759 IKEIEAA

-787 DEYGVDVDKALRKA
+787 YEYGVDVDKALRKA

-814 AYNDELAQAVAER
+814 AYNNELAQAVAAR
-827 KNAISQGETTD
+827 KNAIRQDETTD

-888 RDELTQMT
+888 RDELKQMT

-1059 RRDAEASKREAEQST
+1059 RRDAEAGKREAEQST
-1074 ESAPETATEGGQP
+1074 ESAPETATEGGQS
-1087 LPEEASPKEEESRE
+1087 LPEEASPKEESRE

-1107 FDVVVDGQ
+1107 FDVVVDGN

-1151 AAMEYREEPSP
+1151 AAMEYRDDPSP
-1162 KAEETRLATEESSDK
+1162 KAEETRLATEDSSDK
-1177 ALERGAQPT
+1177 AFERGAQPA

-1272 EAQRV
+1272 ESQRT
-1277 VDAWKAIVGEKTR
+1277 VDAWKAIVGEKSR

-1323 EEARV
+1323 EKARIEAEKKEAERIAAEKAEADKPKQKPLT
-1328 EAERKTEEERI
+1328 EAERKDAEEVAGALGYRVEWVDTMAENGTIDADKKVIRI
-1339 AKQKAE
+1339 AKDAENPLVQVLGHEVAHGVKRMDGGKFKALQKAAME
-1345 EKTEEAESDKEEA
+1345 VVGEKE
-1358 EKQMDDEEPKPVGSG
+1358 
-1373 VFGNI
+1373 
-1378 YNQFKGKVK
+1378 
-1387 EAFDF
+1387 
-1392 LMKHKGGDLLGVF
+1392 
-1405 HRKDVGDIDL
+1405 
-1415 VWGDHGGGL
+1415 W
-1424 AHIIRRHIIEQ
+1424 
-1435 NDFKNV
+1435 
-1441 DEIQKVIEDVIRNGL
+1441 
-1456 IVRENK
+1456 
-1462 DKINIEYNGYRV
+1462 
-1474 SIKKTIRDSKGS
+1474 
-1486 VVENK
+1486 
-1491 NWIVTAF
+1491 
-1498 DKSKPKHEKRNPS
+1498 
-1511 SSETLTT
+1511 
-1518 PSANQKADG
+1518 
-1527 VTLPSNE
+1527 NE
-1534 DSIDKGSEKAEKKQ
+1534 RI
-1548 EKQSVFDKAKEI
+1548 
-1560 ADKEE
+1560 E
-1565 KKRKAEAEDDSALG
+1565 KKRKLNAYAEGKLAEEVTCDIVGEALNDKDALKRLAESLRGERGILARLRDAVAKMVEYFKNRGDKEGVRRMKAADKLLAEFESALKEG
-1579 QATRAVGK
+1579 VAPEQVKPEDVDRSVRESRDEPENKRRKDFAERFGVDES
-1587 KKKVN
+1587 
-1592 LFKYTVSEKNS
+1592 YVSD
-1603 HPALRGVHY
+1603 Y
-1612 ANGYAY
+1612 ANGMAQKKTGKAARARRSMERQIYLAN
-1618 ASDGSILFKE
+1618 AGKTSKLSDIAKSLKPFRAALKE
-1628 KADYPKEWEGTIR
+1628 AFGDL
-1641 DKNGNLI
+1641 DALI
-1648 DGIYP
+1648 DEYRKLFEEERNMMEAARKKAEDEAAARKRHLDELSLLTDGQIDSRYAEALEKGDETEAREMLDEVARRKGYGDENNEYRMQHRAPSNPGYESDEARRNDIENGP
-1653 DTEKAIHRL
+1653 DVNLEDIALGYNRQPDDYFTNPRGYGNDTPHGRESTDAVANALSSIRQGGRDVTVKVYRAVPTTMKEGKLRNGDWVTLSRRYAEMHGNHALNGKYRIMEDEVPAKDIWWDGNDVNEFGYDNGEDYKYKNVKNNRKSDDL
-1662 VHILDKEVESLPSKE
+1662 VTRDDKGNVIPPSKR
-1677 VLDFAIAASKK
+1677 
-1688 LKGEAIPVAID
+1688 
-1699 GIFFNAVNLK
+1699 FN
-1709 KFLEAVA
+1709 
-1716 SKGMDKVVYRHPMLY
+1716 
-1731 ATNGKD
+1731 
-1737 EIVMMPTV
+1737 
-1745 NTLEGVLDIADRME
+1745 
-1759 SAGLPK
+1759 
-1765 EQIDAWKAHIEAA
+1765 Q
-1778 DKKMSFEDFQNAEKN
+1778 
-1793 AKRKGV
+1793 
-1799 RLTEAESPKRKADER
+1799 RKADER
-1814 YQRGEGGVKPSK
+1814 YSRRESK
-1826 AEVALRDAVIDRLR
+1826 A
-1840 ESGMDVI
+1840 
-1847 ADEAEGQRVLD
+1847 
-1858 EVNGRAKVQM
+1858 
-1868 GDAPETFAERQK
+1868 
-1880 QAVESHGVVM
+1880 
-1890 PGLNESYV
+1890 
-1898 EVVKDI
+1898 
-1904 PRHEYTG
+1904 
-1911 SIAEATREAIDAAKR
+1911 
-1926 KYAGKELTYN
+1926 
-1936 NYGANFNYTISA
+1936 
-1948 NAIDICLSPKH
+1948 
-1959 QNLSANKGIHLALAE
+1959 
-1974 HLDEVI
+1974 
-1980 NKSVEVE
+1980 
-1987 EHPDYIKGKDGKRG
+1987 
-2001 EEVNPNAIMHRF
+2001 
-2013 YGVAVI
+2013 
-2019 DGTPCRVMTLMREDG
+2019 
-2034 RSEEANG
+2034 
-2041 VHSYEVQKIEV
+2041 
-2052 LDNESPSTSNGVGT
+2052 
-2066 QMKDLSAYPLAK
+2066 
-2078 LLKGVEKSYDKGK
+2078 
-2091 YLLDESKKRSVGLRE
+2091 
-2106 QRVDGADGVRFFRT
+2106 
-2120 ANGEA
+2120 
-2125 YGFTVGGRIYID
+2125 
-2137 PRIATSETPVHEYA
+2137 
-2151 HLWAEALRNG
+2151 
-2161 NPKEWQNVVEL
+2161 
-2172 MKGTNVWDEVKARY
+2172 
-2186 PELKSDDEI
+2186 
-2195 ADEVIA
+2195 
-2201 TYSGRR
+2201 
-2207 GAERLREE
+2207 
-2215 QRKIAEGNGGVFEKA
+2215 
-2230 EAVNALE
+2230 
-2237 RVKQALKKFWNG
+2237 
-2249 VADFLHIHYKSAEEV
+2249 
-2264 ADRVMKDLLE
+2264 
-2274 GVDPRKMGKTKD
+2274 
-2286 GGVRFSAKQK
+2286 
-2296 RALETASLG
+2296 
-2305 NVPRS
+2305 
-2310 LTVVSSAAGA
+2310 
-2320 NVLNNIEN
+2320 
-2328 LAKEFEKSATQPK
+2328 
-2341 TFIGD
+2341 
-2346 VAKALGASRFG
+2346 
-2357 SGSEYATF
+2357 
-2365 ETKNGNIV
+2365 
-2373 TIRLAN
+2373 
-2379 HNAHVSGFDHNDKD
+2379 
-2393 NGISIVISPK
+2393 
-2403 PNEGITNDGNAHI
+2403 
-2416 TEFYYDSIKLRRAE
+2416 
-2430 GKPLA
+2430 
-2435 EIVRSIKQALYS
+2435 
-2447 GEFKDTTG
+2447 
-2455 LAERQEVNG
+2455 
-2464 EDVIRYQSSSENSDK
+2464 
-2479 TLAGVHNITEEKLR
+2479 
-2493 KALKL
+2493 
-2498 GGLANPSVAVIDIS
+2498 
-2512 KNSHEGFG
+2512 
-2520 EISLILPS
+2520 
-2528 EKVAKRTGKNAGTW
+2528 
-2542 QGDAWT
+2542 
-2548 PTYPQIE
+2548 
-2555 RRMSNKGA
+2555 
-2563 EKASKDVLS
+2563 
-2572 VPSDMYSEVRIGLDR
+2572 
-2587 WLDSGEANSAMAYMF
+2587 
-2602 LHEKGVAPEPKKI
+2602 
-2615 QPKFSDEAYNELKSI
+2615 
-2630 TAGNFNIYGI
+2630 
-2640 SKADAQK
+2640 
-2647 VLAMYID
+2647 
-2654 AYFDGDKDLYE
+2654 
-2665 DKTKAWLE
+2665 
-2673 KNRSIV
+2673 
-2679 DAGDKGGMR
+2679 
-2688 YAIAKENVKLYDEY
+2688 
-2702 GFNYRGVQ
+2702 
-2710 TFVRDVE
+2710 
-2717 YDHRNTGVDMN
+2717 
-2728 ATLNEVEDYIKTN
+2728 
-2741 SLTDEF
+2741 
-2747 NTWQEGKEKEYG
+2747 
-2759 IKEVIFDGFTPS
+2759 
-2771 GNRRYIPNTLENVS
+2771 
-2785 KIMKKQGRNGATGA
+2785 
-2799 WASFPNFAA
+2799 
-2808 RLMPSY
+2808 
-2814 GTLEDIRSKKG
+2814 
-2825 LLTSDREK
+2825 
-2833 IDDFREKWSK
+2833 
-2843 VFFELGMKCQP
+2843 
-2854 DATGTF
+2854 
-2860 DDYGFDRL
+2860 
-2868 SEAAMTS
+2868 
-2875 DPQAFL
+2875 
-2881 KQEYNVDFSDED
+2881 
-2893 TKRLK
+2893 
-2898 KMVKAIKEEY
+2898 
-2908 PAMYFETKFERPVYL
+2908 
-2923 NEFAA
+2923 
-2928 VVVPNDLGT
+2928 
-2937 DVKKALSD
+2937 
-2945 LGIAM
+2945 
-2950 YEYDASKEGDR
+2950 
-2961 SRAFDEAV
+2961 
-2969 KSSGKIR
+2969 
-2976 FQFIGEKG
+2976 
-2984 AAEADHAEEVFANE
+2984 
-2998 NVERSVREKGELTDA
+2998 
-3013 EVAEKERD
+3013 
-3021 IDHSVRSSKE
+3021 
-3031 MAEERLEIERKAKS
+3031 
-3045 DGTWLKAPNGKR
+3045 
-3057 TNLNERQWVDVR
+3057 
-3069 TKNFKEWF
+3069 
-3077 GDWENDPENAS
+3077 
-3088 KIVDENGEPLMVFHY
+3088 
-3103 TPEDFTVFGEG
+3103 
-3114 KEIGASTF
+3114 
-3122 YNASDANYAA
+3122 
-3132 TAAVGDWF
+3132 
-3140 TSKSDLPDYM
+3140 
-3150 GKPMRV
+3150 
-3156 FLNIKEP
+3156 
-3163 SDGRSLEVLADEVG
+3163 
-3177 YEISSKDYEAFDEDR
+3177 
-3192 DNTAPIIEAG
+3192 
-3202 KNYQE
+3202 
-3207 KLRDRGYDGIF
+3207 
-3218 IADEEFGGTSYITF
+3218 
-3232 APNQIKSAV
+3232 
-3241 ENDGSYSPKENDIR
+3241 
-3255 RSVREKK
+3255 
-3262 EDEKTELTAEEREL
+3262 LTAEEREL

-3300 VIGTE
+3300 VIDTE
-3305 NERTRMTGAG
+3305 NERTRNKRSKKSEAARKRDEALYAVDWSTAFVSGKSREEATEIRRERGRKFKEETKELYGRVLSGNFDDVTLRLIDEFIDKSTPNNPYERPISKRLPTRALQKMRGGERTGSVDALFSRICESTVGKDGKTLPRAERERAIEEKKKELLKKWAIATGNWHTDVSDFSDGKEPIGSGTDSDVYLSKDGKSVIKVSKGKPYGKRFRPDVDNVALFNTVFPGSRYTIEGYGEIDGKFVRFLKQPFVDFSDSTPLTEGERVAYMEKLGFKPINKENTAFSNGEIVASDLQKSNVVRDRNGNVRVIDADMKLHTKDVGGNYSYPDVETDTTGLAEREEVNTG

-3329 FDVFDH
+3329 FDAFDH

-3357 GIGRTYAIQNTTK
+3357 GIGRTYAEQNATT

-3382 DAISDQLNR
+3382 DVISYQLDR
-3391 RRDDLK
+3391 HRDDLK

-3418 LFKDEAEELKE
+3418 LFKDEAEKLKE

-3434 SPEYRNHLFNDI
+3434 SPKYQNHLFYDI

-3457 VKSTEESIQYRKEKI
+3457 VKSTEESIQYRREKI
-3472 AELEKALKDKQVEI
+3472 AELEKALKDKQAEI

-3509 YLDWDGHP
+3509 YLDWNGHP
-3517 TESLLKDVGSFLESN
+3517 AESLLKGVGSFLESE

-3538 DNPVRYE
+3538 DSPVRYE
-3545 KGESSVVLNPNATGA
+3545 KGESTVVLNPNATGA
-3560 DLYAELQKALGS
+3560 DLYAELREALGS
-3572 DKKASQALS
+3572 DKKASQALA

-3594 MRGGREDG
+3594 MRGGRKDG
-3602 AKDYVIF
+3602 AKNYVIF
-3609 NENDAKITDHTRFLR
+3609 NENDAKITDHVRFLR

-3642 PKVATAETAVH
+3642 PKVATSETAVH

-3684 EEVKELYPELKTDD
+3684 EEVKESYPELKTDD

-3723 VAEGE
+3723 VADGD

-3765 SVEELADMA
+3765 SAEELADMA

-3797 GDEGVKSLKGEEA
+3797 GETLATSGTYFSGGGLLEAGLKGVIDPKVAVEFSEKIA
-3810 LTALDSIFGENEG
+3810 GVYADNHGNHIVVADVRDVDPKKLVGAVDGGEVQYFHASPVCKNFSKAKREGGEVELDKETALSTAEFI
-3823 SAIPPK
+3823 AKTRPK
-3829 ISSFAKFKNLFK
+3829 
-3841 KPVRTFLGELVQ
+3841 VV
-3853 VKEEVWNKILRNNRQ
+3853 
-3868 DITGTVLPT
+3868 T
-3877 IENADFAIRD
+3877 IENVKGYRNSEALKIITDELTRQGYDWDADVYNAADYGGYTKRERLIVRAKRD
-3887 TDGSTLYVKRF
+3887 GKLPPKPEKLPEELRKKGWYSAVEDLIPHLEEKKTGVPQGTDERLKNSGIDYRTIDKPLYVFGRGYANKTVGHAFADELLPTLTTGGGDIIIMPDGRVLKASPRVLARVTGLPDTYKMPETDQLSHTIVGNGIPTQLTEGVIAPLLDNAIPSAERATKRESVF
-3898 KGDGQE
+3898 DVADRVSQNLEERTRAMRSDEIDRKYPNWLDGTTTDSGRHSTQVEGTRRTYNKVGDWIEKNIGKDVKILDASSGLGYGTADLKKRGFNIEDVEPYQSEERKKNNPATYSSYDDIPKDYDVIISNAVLNVIPDNWRRDVLHNMADHLKPGGIMFINTRKAGEERSIKDKIELDSPQE
-3904 RMYNV
+3904 VLVKRNGKIASYQRFFAPKELKEWVEKELGN
-3909 VVVNKH
+3909 
-3915 GEVEDYISSV
+3915 GYEVETAN
-3925 HIKRDN
+3925 DN
-3931 NLRNKIK
+3931 NSGTKGLAAVVIK
-3938 KGAELFLPN
+3938 K
-3947 ARTTDGT
+3947 TDADIDR
-3954 MSRNNSTPG
+3954 SVRENPKN
-3963 AKVANYS
+3963 
-3970 ETAKPRY
+3970 EDKPRY

-4014 KSKGFQTKEA
+4014 NSKGFQTKEA

-4033 EFMLAI
+4033 EFMSAI

-4091 SGKGKESGE
+4091 SGNGKESGE

-4215 AFESDPNHNL
+4215 TFENNPSHDR
-4225 SDINELWSRVNEVNG
+4225 SDINELWKRVNEVNG

-4250 MLTKEAYNDISSMYT
+4250 MLTKEAYDDISSMYT

-4364 VFPDNIDANDSA
+4364 VFPDNIGANDSA
-4376 SVVAQKMKAF
+4376 SVVAKKMEAF
-4386 EDKMEQRAENF
+4386 EDKMKQMAEKH
-4397 PNLVIRSNEA
+4397 PDLVQRSNEA

-4434 IITVNGSPRAAQA
+4434 IITVNGSPRAVQA

-4459 GAIGKVF
+4459 GAVGKVF

-4546 KLFLEFMQNGG
+4546 RLFLEFMQNGG

-4574 AKAIKRDGEISAAQ
+4574 AKAIKRDGRISAAQ
-4588 IWGGLNDA
+4588 IWGGLSDA
-4596 IDFANRAVENSAR
+4596 VDFANRAVENSAR

-4681 NFSRQIGRHPGRA
+4681 NFSRQIGRHPGKA
-4694 LTLASLL
+4694 LTLAALL

-4750 YRSFYGLGELASST
+4750 YRSFYGLGELASSA

-4769 DGTTKD
+4769 GGTTKD

-4839 VYKTANGY
+4839 VYKTANGH